1 MTSAYCSR
9 YRSRSHGS
17 AVRRRRRRGWF
28 TLPAQ
33 LLPPF
38 HFSRPVSAMFGAPE
52 EDDADFLSPASGAR
66 LASLFGLDQTV
77 SSLGNE
83 FFQFT
88 APKQPKKSQTAAG
101 QAQKAPVAPA
111 APAVLVAT
119 AVLAYRYT
127 NGQYLKQG
135 KYGAAVVG
143 NHAAKEYRILLYIS
157 QQQQITAARIHPGFV
172 LTVQPNNYST
182 FYDDQRQNWSI
193 MFESEKAAMDF
204 SKQVCIAKCNSS
216 PGLDSV
222 LYQDLLLGE
231 GQAVEAGDS
240 LEVAYTGWLFQNNGL
255 GQVFDSNVN
264 KDKLLRLKLG
274 SGKVIKGWEEGMMG
288 MKKGGRRYL
297 IIPPAWAYGAQGV
310 AGRVP
315 PDSTLVFEVEVR
327 RVKLAKECS
336 GSDGLSVSSRDS
348 PAPSPVPSSDGF
360 SADTGLLPPS
370 TIPPKPGEPAVR
382 AKSNSIS
389 EQLANP
395 DVAKAKLISR
405 MAKMGQPMLP
415 FLAGTAGSQ
424 LDSSD
429 SEIEDPN
436 ALRGTNQPVAS
447 SSVRPSQPSQAV
459 LPTVSTQVPQASGAA
474 PSVSS
479 AAALIPA
486 TIQPSAALPG
496 GAQAFQAYPG
506 MTFAYPQTAASA
518 SQLQPVGQ
526 MYPAPYQA
534 PGDVTSFLMTEA
546 RQHNTEIRL
555 AVSKVVD
562 KMDHLAAKVEELK
575 KQHSAT
581 SSLLPG
587 ISSVTMEASLIMSNI
602 QRIIQ
607 ENERLKQE
615 IFEKSSRI
623 EEQNEKISEL
633 IERNQ
638 RYVEQSNLLMEQRN
652 HSLQTTNENTQAR
665 VLHAEQEKAK
675 VAEELAAATAQ
686 VSQLQLELT
695 AHQKQEMALRQ
706 QLSAAVQEAERH
718 EAQLNK
724 LQAQVAELQ
733 EASEDSQSRFKAE
746 KQSRKQLDMKITAL
760 EEELT
765 DLKVEKETLERNL
778 AERKKKSLSER
789 AQAEEEMEE
798 IRRSYQQELDKLRQ
812 LLKKA
817 RTSTDQAA
825 AEQLS
830 LIQAELES
838 QWEAKCERA
847 LASAKEQ
854 HVRQYQEV
862 CEHRDS
868 LQQQL
873 AQLEEKL
880 TALKHSK
887 KAEEQKLA
895 EVQQRLE
902 ELEPLQEKVSALQA
916 DAVELKARYEE
927 RIRALERGQEGSSPA
942 DFTEEV
948 KKIMNSVFQSL
959 RGEFE
964 LDETY
969 SGRTVLGVVMNTIK
983 TVTLQLLNRQQEKP
997 DPDSEKEESGT
1008 GAERQEGSPGAKTN
1022 HEEPMQNSPAQS
1034 VALPADPGETPT
1046 GSMVSEQEDNSAP
1059 LLARPGT
1066 PEGEQESWSK
1076 EEKIEEEHLCP
1087 TAKSH
1092 LDPEEGPLPAGQP
1105 VPEVQQRQEGNPLG
1119 EAEPEHSP
1127 SRGSL
1132 QAEVAEPSVPE
1143 AKPGEADVAAL
1154 PTNAAAEQ
1162 KAEEAVGGL
1171 EPPPLNGE
1179 EGSGSDPWDG
1189 AGSEKDRSASV
1200 SSPAELG
1207 SAGTRETPGQQGL
1220 GSSPRQKDSSLFED
1234 DNFFETA
1241 SPKPLKPQVPSEEED
1256 EEEVSMKGRP
1266 PPAPLFGDDDDDDLD
1281 WLG

>member
-1 MTSAYCSR
+1 
-9 YRSRSHGS
+9 
-17 AVRRRRRRGWF
+17 
-28 TLPAQ
+28 
-33 LLPPF
+33 
-38 HFSRPVSAMFGAPE
+38 MFGAAVAD

-66 LASLFGLDQTV
+66 LASLFGLDQTA
-77 SSLGNE
+77 SSHGNE
-83 FFQFT
+83 FFQYT
-88 APKQPKKSQTAAG
+88 APKQPKKGQTAAAA
-101 QAQKAPVAPA
+101 QAVQKAPA
-111 APAVLVAT
+111 APAASGAPSVFTAT
-119 AVLAYRYT
+119 AVHAYRYT

-143 NHAAKEYRILLYIS
+143 NHVTKEYRILLYIS
-157 QQQQITAARIHPGFV
+157 QQQQITTARIHPGFI

-216 PGLDSV
+216 PALDSV
-222 LYQDLLLGE
+222 LYQDLVLGE
-231 GQAVEAGDS
+231 GQGVEVGDS
-240 LEVAYTGWLFQNNGL
+240 LEIAYVGWLFQNHGL

-315 PDSTLVFEVEVR
+315 PDSTLVFEVEIK
-327 RVKLAKECS
+327 RVKLVKECS
-336 GSDGLSVSSRDS
+336 GSDGQSASSRDS
-348 PAPSPVPSSDGF
+348 PAPSPVPNSDGF

-436 ALRGTNQPVAS
+436 TLRGTVQPVAS
-447 SSVRPSQPSQAV
+447 SSMRPLQPAHAV
-459 LPTVSTQVPQASGAA
+459 LPTVSAQVPQAAGST
-474 PSVSS
+474 PPVSS
-479 AAALIPA
+479 AALIPA
-486 TIQPSAALPG
+486 TIQPHSALPG
-496 GAQAFQAYPG
+496 GAQGFQAYPG
-506 MTFAYPQTAASA
+506 MAFAYTQTAASA

-526 MYPAPYQA
+526 MYPTPYQA
-534 PGDVTSFLMTEA
+534 PGDVTSFLMAEA
-546 RQHNTEIRL
+546 RQHNTEIRM
-555 AVSKVVD
+555 AISKVVD
-562 KMDHLAAKVEELK
+562 KMDHLAATVEELK
-575 KQHSAT
+575 KQNAGN
-581 SSLLPG
+581 SSSLPG
-587 ISSVTMEASLIMSNI
+587 ISSVTMEASMIMSNI

-615 IFEKSSRI
+615 IFEKSGRI

-695 AHQKQEMALRQ
+695 AHQKKEMDLRK
-706 QLSAAVQEAERH
+706 QLSAALQEAERH
-718 EAQLNK
+718 ETQLSK
-724 LQAQVAELQ
+724 LQAQLAELQ
-733 EASEDSQSRFKAE
+733 EASEDTQTRFKAE

-778 AERKKKSLSER
+778 SERKKKSLSER

-830 LIQAELES
+830 LLQAEMES
-838 QWEAKCERA
+838 QWEAKCERT

-862 CEHRDS
+862 CEQRDS
-868 LQQQL
+868 LQQQVS
-873 AQLEEKL
+873 QLEEKL
-880 TALKHSK
+880 AALKHSK
-887 KAEEQKLA
+887 KAEEQKLS
-895 EVQQRLE
+895 EFQQRLE
-902 ELEPLQEKVSALQA
+902 QLEPIKEKYLTLQSDIVA
-916 DAVELKARYEE
+916 LKARYEE
-927 RIRALERGQEGSSPA
+927 RIQDLEKDQAGSSPA

-948 KKIMNSVFQSL
+948 KKIMNGVFQSL

-964 LDETY
+964 LEETY

-983 TVTLQLLNRQQEKP
+983 TVTLQLLSRQQEKA
-997 DPDSEKEESGT
+997 DHDSRKEDSGT
-1008 GAERQEGSPGAKTN
+1008 GAVRQEGLPGAKTD
-1022 HEEPMQNSPAQS
+1022 HKEPMQHSAAQS
-1034 VALPADPGETPT
+1034 AAFPADPGEATT
-1046 GSMVSEQEDNSAP
+1046 GSTVSDQEGESAP
-1059 LLARPGT
+1059 LSARPRT
-1066 PEGEQESWSK
+1066 PE
-1076 EEKIEEEHLCP
+1076 EKQAAQSSVALEDEKVQGEHLSS
-1087 TAKSH
+1087 TAESY
-1092 LDPEEGPLPAGQP
+1092 LGPDREPMLAGQP
-1105 VPEVQQRQEGNPLG
+1105 VPEVDEDVVPAARRQESSPTSK
-1119 EAEPEHSP
+1119 AETEDSP
-1127 SRGSL
+1127 SRVSL
-1132 QAEVAEPSVPE
+1132 QAEAAEPSVLE
-1143 AKPGEADVAAL
+1143 AKPGEAGGAVL
-1154 PTNAAAEQ
+1154 LEEPTAEQ
-1162 KAEEAVGGL
+1162 KAEEPVGGL

-1179 EGSGSDPWDG
+1179 AENCTDPSDG
-1189 AGSEKDRSASV
+1189 GGSEKEPASLPNAAEQSSAII
-1200 SSPAELG
+1200 G
-1207 SAGTRETPGQQGL
+1207 ETPGQPEG
-1220 GSSPRQKDSSLFED
+1220 GSSHRQKDPSLFED

-1241 SPKPLKPQVPSEEED
+1241 SPKPLKPRVPSEEED

>member
-1 MTSAYCSR
+1 
-9 YRSRSHGS
+9 
-17 AVRRRRRRGWF
+17 
-28 TLPAQ
+28 
-33 LLPPF
+33 
-38 HFSRPVSAMFGAPE
+38 MFGAAE

-77 SSLGNE
+77 SSHGNE
-83 FFQFT
+83 FFQYT
-88 APKQPKKSQTAAG
+88 APKQPKKGQTAAAG
-101 QAQKAPVAPA
+101 QPAPKGPVAPA
-111 APAVLVAT
+111 ASGAPSVFMAT
-119 AVLAYRYT
+119 AVHAYRYT

-143 NHAAKEYRILLYIS
+143 NHATKEYRILLYIS
-157 QQQQITAARIHPGFV
+157 RQQQIATARIHPGFT

-216 PGLDSV
+216 PVFDSV

-231 GQAVEAGDS
+231 GQGVEGGDS
-240 LEVAYTGWLFQNNGL
+240 LEIAYTGWLFQNNGI

-288 MKKGGRRYL
+288 MKKGGRRCL

-327 RVKLAKECS
+327 RVKLVKEGS
-336 GSDGLSVSSRDS
+336 GSDGQSVSSRDS
-348 PAPSPVPSSDGF
+348 PAPSPVPNSDGF
-360 SADTGLLPPS
+360 SADPVLLPPS

-436 ALRGTNQPVAS
+436 TLRGTAQPVAS
-447 SSVRPSQPSQAV
+447 SPMRPSQPAHAV
-459 LPTVSTQVPQASGAA
+459 LPAVSTQVPQAPGST
-474 PSVSS
+474 PLVSS
-479 AAALIPA
+479 AALIPA
-486 TIQPSAALPG
+486 SVPPHSAVPG
-496 GAQAFQAYPG
+496 GSQGFQAYTG
-506 MTFAYPQTAASA
+506 MAFAYPQTTASA

-546 RQHNTEIRL
+546 RQHNTEIRM

-575 KQHSAT
+575 KQNTGNSL
-581 SSLLPG
+581 LLPG
-587 ISSVTMEASLIMSNI
+587 ISSVTMEASMIMSNI

-652 HSLQTTNENTQAR
+652 HSLQATNENTQAR

-686 VSQLQLELT
+686 VSHLQLELT
-695 AHQKQEMALRQ
+695 AHQKKEMDLRK
-706 QLSAAVQEAERH
+706 QLSAALQEAERH
-718 EAQLNK
+718 EVQLNK
-724 LQAQVAELQ
+724 LQGQLAELQ
-733 EASEDSQSRFKAE
+733 EASEDTQTRFKAE
-746 KQSRKQLDMKITAL
+746 KQSRRHLDMKITAL

-765 DLKVEKETLERNL
+765 DLKVEKEALERNL
-778 AERKKKSLSER
+778 AERKKKSLTER

-798 IRRSYQQELDKLRQ
+798 IRKSYQQELDKLRQ

-838 QWEAKCERA
+838 QWETKCERT

-862 CEHRDS
+862 CEQRDS
-868 LQQQL
+868 LQEKVS
-873 AQLEEKL
+873 QLEEKL
-880 TALKHSK
+880 GTLKHSK
-887 KAEEQKLA
+887 EEEEQKLS
-895 EVQQRLE
+895 ELQQRLE
-902 ELEPLQEKVSALQA
+902 QLEPVKEKYSALQS
-916 DAVELKARYEE
+916 DIVVLKAGYEE
-927 RIRALERGQEGSSPA
+927 RIQELVKNQDRSLPA
-942 DFTEEV
+942 DFVEEV
-948 KKIMNSVFQSL
+948 KKIMNGVFQSL

-964 LDETY
+964 LEESY

-983 TVTLQLLNRQQEKP
+983 TVTLQLLHRQQERQEH
-997 DPDSEKEESGT
+997 DSKAEGSGT
-1008 GAERQEGSPGAKTN
+1008 GAGEQEESLGAQ
-1022 HEEPMQNSPAQS
+1022 EDRGEPIQHSPAQS
-1034 VALPADPGETPT
+1034 ATCPDDPGDVTT
-1046 GSMVSEQEDNSAP
+1046 GSIVSDQEGESAALAARPRTPEEEQATQSSGVSE
-1059 LLARPGT
+1059 
-1066 PEGEQESWSK
+1066 
-1076 EEKIEEEHLCP
+1076 EEKALGVHGEH
-1087 TAKSH
+1087 SSSG
-1092 LDPEEGPLPAGQP
+1092 PESCLNPDEGLLLAGQP
-1105 VPEVQQRQEGNPLG
+1105 VPCVDEDFALPEQKEESGSIRI
-1119 EAEPEHSP
+1119 AENGFSP
-1127 SRGSL
+1127 SGVSL
-1132 QAEVAEPSVPE
+1132 QAEA
-1143 AKPGEADVAAL
+1143 GEASVLETKPREVDVAML
-1154 PTNAAAEQ
+1154 PEKQAVE
-1162 KAEEAVGGL
+1162 KAEELVGDL
-1171 EPPPLNGE
+1171 EPPPLNSEGGSCTGTSDGDSFE
-1179 EGSGSDPWDG
+1179 EP
-1189 AGSEKDRSASV
+1189 ASV
-1200 SSPAELG
+1200 SSAEEKS
-1207 SAGTRETPGQQGL
+1207 SAIIRETPGHQDL

-1234 DNFFETA
+1234 DNFFKTA
-1241 SPKPLKPQVPSEEED
+1241 SHKPLKPRVPSEEED

>member
-1 MTSAYCSR
+1 
-9 YRSRSHGS
+9 
-17 AVRRRRRRGWF
+17 
-28 TLPAQ
+28 
-33 LLPPF
+33 
-38 HFSRPVSAMFGAPE
+38 MFGAE

-77 SSLGNE
+77 SSHGNE
-83 FFQFT
+83 FFQYT
-88 APKQPKKSQTAAG
+88 APKQPKKGQTAAG
-101 QAQKAPVAPA
+101 QAAQKAPVAPA
-111 APAVLVAT
+111 ASGAPSVFVAT
-119 AVLAYRYT
+119 AVHAYRYT
-127 NGQYLKQG
+127 NGRYLKQG

-143 NHAAKEYRILLYIS
+143 NHATKEYRILLYIS
-157 QQQQITAARIHPGFV
+157 QQQQIATARIHPGFI
-172 LTVQPNNYST
+172 LTVQPNNYSA
-182 FYDDQRQNWSI
+182 FYDDERQNWSI

-216 PGLDSV
+216 PVLDSV

-231 GQAVEAGDS
+231 GQGVEAGDS
-240 LEVAYTGWLFQNNGL
+240 LEIAYTGWLFQNNGL

-327 RVKLAKECS
+327 RVKLVKECS
-336 GSDGLSVSSRDS
+336 GSDGHSVSSRDS
-348 PAPSPVPSSDGF
+348 PAPSPVPNSDGF

-436 ALRGTNQPVAS
+436 TLRGTAQPVAS
-447 SSVRPSQPSQAV
+447 SSTRQSQPAHAV
-459 LPTVSTQVPQASGAA
+459 LPTVSTQVPQASGST
-474 PSVSS
+474 PPVSS
-479 AAALIPA
+479 AALIPA
-486 TIQPSAALPG
+486 TIQPHSAVPG
-496 GAQAFQAYPG
+496 GAQGFQAYPG
-506 MTFAYPQTAASA
+506 MAFAYTQTAASA

-526 MYPAPYQA
+526 MYPTPYQA

-546 RQHNTEIRL
+546 RQHNTEIRM

-575 KQHSAT
+575 KQNT
-581 SSLLPG
+581 GNSSLLPG
-587 ISSVTMEASLIMSNI
+587 ISSVTMETSMIMSNI

-665 VLHAEQEKAK
+665 VLHAEQEKHMLPVDRGWDQAK

-695 AHQKQEMALRQ
+695 AHQKKEMDLRK
-706 QLSAAVQEAERH
+706 QLSAALQEAERH
-718 EAQLNK
+718 ETQLNK
-724 LQAQVAELQ
+724 LQAQLAELQ
-733 EASEDSQSRFKAE
+733 EASEDTRTRFKAE

-765 DLKVEKETLERNL
+765 DLKVEKDTLERNL

-798 IRRSYQQELDKLRQ
+798 IRRSHQQELDKLRQ

-838 QWEAKCERA
+838 QWEAKCERT

-862 CEHRDS
+862 CEQRDS

-873 AQLEEKL
+873 SQLEEKL
-880 TALKHSK
+880 AALKHSK
-887 KAEEQKLA
+887 KAEEQKLS
-895 EVQQRLE
+895 EFQQRLE
-902 ELEPLQEKVSALQA
+902 QLEPIKEKYSALQS
-916 DAVELKARYEE
+916 DTVVLKARYEE
-927 RIRALERGQEGSSPA
+927 RIRDLEKDQDRSSPA

-948 KKIMNSVFQSL
+948 KKIMNGVFQSL

-964 LDETY
+964 LEEIY

-983 TVTLQLLNRQQEKP
+983 TVTLQLLSRQQEKP
-997 DPDSEKEESGT
+997 DHDSKKEESGT
-1008 GAERQEGSPGAKTN
+1008 GAARREGSPGTKTD
-1022 HEEPMQNSPAQS
+1022 HEEPMRHSPAQS
-1034 VALPADPGETPT
+1034 VAFPAGPGEAPT
-1046 GSMVSEQEDNSAP
+1046 GSTVSDQEGESAP
-1059 LLARPGT
+1059 LSARPRT
-1066 PEGEQESWSK
+1066 PEEEQATQSSGVSE
-1076 EEKIEEEHLCP
+1076 EEKVQGEHLSSVAESC
-1087 TAKSH
+1087 
-1092 LDPEEGPLPAGQP
+1092 LDPDKGPVLAGQP
-1105 VPEVQQRQEGNPLG
+1105 VPKVDEDFVPAEQRQESSPVRK
-1119 EAEPEHSP
+1119 AETERSP
-1127 SRGSL
+1127 SRVSL
-1132 QAEVAEPSVPE
+1132 QAEVAEPSVLE
-1143 AKPGEADVAAL
+1143 AKPGEADVAVL
-1154 PTNAAAEQ
+1154 PEKPAAEQ
-1162 KAEEAVGGL
+1162 KAEEPVGGL

-1179 EGSGSDPWDG
+1179 GGNCADPSDG
-1189 AGSEKDRSASV
+1189 ASSEKEPASV
-1200 SSPAELG
+1200 SNTAEPS
-1207 SAGTRETPGQQGL
+1207 SAIIRETPGQQEV

-1241 SPKPLKPQVPSEEED
+1241 SHKPVKPRVSSEEED

>member
-1 MTSAYCSR
+1 
-9 YRSRSHGS
+9 
-17 AVRRRRRRGWF
+17 
-28 TLPAQ
+28 
-33 LLPPF
+33 
-38 HFSRPVSAMFGAPE
+38 MFGAVAAAE

-77 SSLGNE
+77 SSHGNE
-83 FFQFT
+83 FFQYT
-88 APKQPKKSQTAAG
+88 APKQPKKGQTAAG
-101 QAQKAPVAPA
+101 QAAQKAPLAPA
-111 APAVLVAT
+111 ASGAPSVFMAT
-119 AVLAYRYT
+119 AVHAYRYT

-143 NHAAKEYRILLYIS
+143 NHATKEYRILLYIS
-157 QQQQITAARIHPGFV
+157 QQQQIATARIHPGFI

-216 PGLDSV
+216 PVLDSV

-231 GQAVEAGDS
+231 GQGVEGGDS
-240 LEVAYTGWLFQNNGL
+240 LEIAYTGWLFQNNGL

-327 RVKLAKECS
+327 RVKLVKECS
-336 GSDGLSVSSRDS
+336 GSDGQSVSSRDS
-348 PAPSPVPSSDGF
+348 PAPSPVPNSDGF

-436 ALRGTNQPVAS
+436 TLRGTAQPVAS
-447 SSVRPSQPSQAV
+447 SSVRPSQPAHAV
-459 LPTVSTQVPQASGAA
+459 LPTVSTQVPQASGST
-474 PSVSS
+474 PPVSS
-479 AAALIPA
+479 AALIPA
-486 TIQPSAALPG
+486 TIQPHSALPG
-496 GAQAFQAYPG
+496 GAQGFQAYPG
-506 MTFAYPQTAASA
+506 MAFAYPQTAASA

-526 MYPAPYQA
+526 MYPTPYQA

-546 RQHNTEIRL
+546 RQHNTEIRM

-575 KQHSAT
+575 KQNT
-581 SSLLPG
+581 GNGSLLPG
-587 ISSVTMEASLIMSNI
+587 ISSVTMEASMIMSNI

-695 AHQKQEMALRQ
+695 AHEKKEMDLRK
-706 QLSAAVQEAERH
+706 QLSAALQEAERH
-718 EAQLNK
+718 ETQLNK
-724 LQAQVAELQ
+724 LQAQLAGSVTRVSKKDIDALKCLKELQ
-733 EASEDSQSRFKAE
+733 EASEDTQTRFKAE
-746 KQSRKQLDMKITAL
+746 KQSRKQLDLKITAL

-838 QWEAKCERA
+838 QWEARCERT

-862 CEHRDS
+862 CEQRDS
-868 LQQQL
+868 LQQQVS
-873 AQLEEKL
+873 QLEEKL
-880 TALKHSK
+880 ATLKQLK
-887 KAEEQKLA
+887 KAEEQKLS
-895 EVQQRLE
+895 EFQQRLE
-902 ELEPLQEKVSALQA
+902 QLEPIKEKYSALQS
-916 DAVELKARYEE
+916 DIVVLKGHYEK
-927 RIRALERGQEGSSPA
+927 RIRDLEKDQDGSSSA

-948 KKIMNSVFQSL
+948 KKIMNGVFQSL

-964 LDETY
+964 LEETY

-983 TVTLQLLNRQQEKP
+983 TVTLQLLNRQHEKL
-997 DPDSEKEESGT
+997 DHDSKKEESRT
-1008 GAERQEGSPGAKTN
+1008 GAARQEGSPGAKTD
-1022 HEEPMQNSPAQS
+1022 HEEPVQHSPAQC
-1034 VALPADPGETPT
+1034 VAFPADPGEAAT
-1046 GSMVSEQEDNSAP
+1046 GSMVSDQEGESAP
-1059 LLARPGT
+1059 LSARPRT
-1066 PEGEQESWSK
+1066 PEEEQVTQSSGMSE
-1076 EEKIEEEHLCP
+1076 EEKVQGEHLSS
-1087 TAKSH
+1087 TAESS
-1092 LDPEEGPLPAGQP
+1092 LDPDKGPVLAGQP
-1105 VPEVQQRQEGNPLG
+1105 VPEVDENFVPAKQRQESSPIR
-1119 EAEPEHSP
+1119 EAETEHSP
-1127 SRGSL
+1127 SRVSL
-1132 QAEVAEPSVPE
+1132 QAEVAEPSAVE
-1143 AKPGEADVAAL
+1143 AKPREADVAVL
-1154 PTNAAAEQ
+1154 PEKPAAEQ
-1162 KAEEAVGGL
+1162 KAEEPVGGL

-1179 EGSGSDPWDG
+1179 GGKCTDPSGG
-1189 AGSEKDRSASV
+1189 ASSEEPASV
-1200 SSPAELG
+1200 SNTAELS
-1207 SAGTRETPGQQGL
+1207 SAIMRETPGQQKL

-1241 SPKPLKPQVPSEEED
+1241 SCKPLKPRVPSEEED

>member
-1 MTSAYCSR
+1 
-9 YRSRSHGS
+9 
-17 AVRRRRRRGWF
+17 
-28 TLPAQ
+28 
-33 LLPPF
+33 
-38 HFSRPVSAMFGAPE
+38 MFGAAE
-52 EDDADFLSPASGAR
+52 EDDADFLAPGGGAR

-77 SSLGNE
+77 SSQGNE
-83 FFQFT
+83 FFQYT
-88 APKQPKKSQTAAG
+88 APKQPKKGQAAAG
-101 QAQKAPVAPA
+101 QAAQKAPVAPA
-111 APAVLVAT
+111 ASGAPSVFVAT
-119 AVLAYRYT
+119 AVHAYRYT

-143 NHAAKEYRILLYIS
+143 NHATKEYRILLYIS
-157 QQQQITAARIHPGFV
+157 QQQQIASARIHPGFV

-204 SKQVCIAKCNSS
+204 GKQVCIAKCNSS
-216 PGLDSV
+216 PVLDSV

-231 GQAVEAGDS
+231 GQGVEGGDS
-240 LEVAYTGWLFQNNGL
+240 LEIAYTGWLFQNNGL
-255 GQVFDSNVN
+255 GQVFDSNIN

-274 SGKVIKGWEEGMMG
+274 SGKVIKGWEEGMVG

-297 IIPPAWAYGAQGV
+297 IIPPAWAYGTQGV
-310 AGRVP
+310 SGRVP

-327 RVKLAKECS
+327 RVKLVKEGS
-336 GSDGLSVSSRDS
+336 GSDGQSASSRDS
-348 PAPSPVPSSDGF
+348 PAPSPVPNSDGF
-360 SADTGLLPPS
+360 SADTALLPPS

-395 DVAKAKLISR
+395 NVAKAKLISR

-436 ALRGTNQPVAS
+436 TQRGASQPVAS
-447 SSVRPSQPSQAV
+447 SSMRPSQPAHAV
-459 LPTVSTQVPQASGAA
+459 LPTVSPQVPQASGSM
-474 PSVSS
+474 PPVSS
-479 AAALIPA
+479 AALIPA
-486 TIQPSAALPG
+486 TIQPHSVLPG
-496 GAQAFQAYPG
+496 GAQGFQPYPG
-506 MTFAYPQTAASA
+506 MPLAYPQTATSA

-526 MYPAPYQA
+526 LYPTPYQA

-546 RQHNTEIRL
+546 RQHNTEIRM

-575 KQHSAT
+575 KQNAGNT
-581 SSLLPG
+581 SLLPG
-587 ISSVTMEASLIMSNI
+587 ISSVTMEASMIMSNI

-695 AHQKQEMALRQ
+695 AHKKKEMDLRK
-706 QLSAAVQEAERH
+706 QLSAALQEAERH
-718 EAQLNK
+718 ETQLNK
-724 LQAQVAELQ
+724 LQAQLAELQ
-733 EASEDSQSRFKAE
+733 EASEDTQTRFKAE
-746 KQSRKQLDMKITAL
+746 KQSRKHLDMKITAL
-760 EEELT
+760 EEELA
-765 DLKVEKETLERNL
+765 DLKVEKETLEKNL

-825 AEQLS
+825 AEQ
-830 LIQAELES
+830 AELES
-838 QWEAKCERA
+838 QWEAKCERT

-854 HVRQYQEV
+854 HARQYQEV
-862 CEHRDS
+862 CEQRDS
-868 LQQQL
+868 LQQQVS
-873 AQLEEKL
+873 QLEEKIG
-880 TALKHSK
+880 ALKHLK
-887 KAEEQKLA
+887 KAEEQKLSDL
-895 EVQQRLE
+895 QQRLE
-902 ELEPLQEKVSALQA
+902 QLEPIREKYSALQS
-916 DAVELKARYEE
+916 DVAVLKARYEE
-927 RIRALERGQEGSSPA
+927 RIQELEKHQDRSSPA

-948 KKIMNSVFQSL
+948 KKIMNGVFQSL

-964 LDETY
+964 LEETY

-983 TVTLQLLNRQQEKP
+983 TVTLQLLNKQQEKSEH
-997 DPDSEKEESGT
+997 DSKTEEPGAGRPEGSFGAKKGHEESV
-1008 GAERQEGSPGAKTN
+1008 Q
-1022 HEEPMQNSPAQS
+1022 HSPAQG
-1034 VALPADPGETPT
+1034 AACPAGPGEVST
-1046 GSMVSEQEDNSAP
+1046 GSPVCDQKGESASLVAGARMPEEEQTAQSNGVSEEEEVP
-1059 LLARPGT
+1059 
-1066 PEGEQESWSK
+1066 QESLSSRAESCLNPDK
-1076 EEKIEEEHLCP
+1076 Q
-1087 TAKSH
+1087 
-1092 LDPEEGPLPAGQP
+1092 PELAEQAVPKVDEDFVLAG
-1105 VPEVQQRQEGNPLG
+1105 QRQESSPIKK
-1119 EAEPEHSP
+1119 AETERSP
-1127 SRGSL
+1127 SRVSW
-1132 QAEVAEPSVPE
+1132 QAEVAEPSALE
-1143 AKPGEADVAAL
+1143 TGSGEVDVAVL
-1154 PTNAAAEQ
+1154 PEEASAEQ
-1162 KAEEAVGGL
+1162 KAEELVGGL
-1171 EPPPLNGE
+1171 EPPPLSS
-1179 EGSGSDPWDG
+1179 EGGNCTDLSDG
-1189 AGSEKDRSASV
+1189 ASSDQEPASV
-1200 SSPAELG
+1200 SVAERS
-1207 SAGTRETPGQQGL
+1207 SAVIREIPQQQEL
-1220 GSSPRQKDSSLFED
+1220 DSSPRQKDSSLFED
-1234 DNFFETA
+1234 DNFKTT
-1241 SPKPLKPQVPSEEED
+1241 SRKPLKPQVPSEEED

-1266 PPAPLFGDDDDDDLD
+1266 PPAPLFADDDDDDLD

>member
-1 MTSAYCSR
+1 
-9 YRSRSHGS
+9 
-17 AVRRRRRRGWF
+17 
-28 TLPAQ
+28 
-33 LLPPF
+33 
-38 HFSRPVSAMFGAPE
+38 MFGAAAAE
-52 EDDADFLSPASGAR
+52 EDDGDFLSPASGAR

-77 SSLGNE
+77 SSHGNE
-83 FFQFT
+83 FFQYT

-101 QAQKAPVAPA
+101 QAAQKAPVAPA
-111 APAVLVAT
+111 ASGAPSVFAAT

-143 NHAAKEYRILLYIS
+143 NHATKEYRLLLYIS
-157 QQQQITAARIHPGFV
+157 QQQQITTARIHPGFV
-172 LTVQPNNYST
+172 FTVQPNNYST

-193 MFESEKAAMDF
+193 MFESEKAAVDF

-216 PGLDSV
+216 PVLDSV
-222 LYQDLLLGE
+222 LSQDLLLGE
-231 GQAVEAGDS
+231 GQGAEAGDS

-315 PDSTLVFEVEVR
+315 PDSTLIFEVEVR
-327 RVKLAKECS
+327 RVKLVKDCS
-336 GSDGLSVSSRDS
+336 GSDGQSVSSRDS

-360 SADTGLLPPS
+360 PADTGLLPPS

-436 ALRGTNQPVAS
+436 TLRGTAQPVAS
-447 SSVRPSQPSQAV
+447 SSVRPAQPAHAV
-459 LPTVSTQVPQASGAA
+459 LPTVSTQVPQASGSA
-474 PSVSS
+474 PPVSS
-479 AAALIPA
+479 AALIPA
-486 TIQPSAALPG
+486 TIQPHSALPT
-496 GAQAFQAYPG
+496 GAQGFQAYPG
-506 MTFAYPQTAASA
+506 MAFAYPQTAASA

-534 PGDVTSFLMTEA
+534 PGDITSFLMTEA
-546 RQHNTEIRL
+546 RQHNTEIRM

-562 KMDHLAAKVEELK
+562 KMDHLAAKVEELR
-575 KQHSAT
+575 KQSVGN

-587 ISSVTMEASLIMSNI
+587 ISSVTMEASMIMSNI

-652 HSLQTTNENTQAR
+652 HSLQTTTENTQAR
-665 VLHAEQEKAK
+665 VLHAEQEKHMLPVDRGWDQAK

-695 AHQKQEMALRQ
+695 AHQKKEMDLRK
-706 QLSAAVQEAERH
+706 QLSAALQEAERH
-718 EAQLNK
+718 ETQLNK
-724 LQAQVAELQ
+724 LQAQLAELQ
-733 EASEDSQSRFKAE
+733 EASEDTQTRFKAE
-746 KQSRKQLDMKITAL
+746 KQSRKQLDMKISAL
-760 EEELT
+760 EEELM

-830 LIQAELES
+830 LLQAELES
-838 QWEAKCERA
+838 QWESKCERT

-854 HVRQYQEV
+854 HMRQYQEV
-862 CEHRDS
+862 CEQRDS
-868 LQQQL
+868 LQQQVS
-873 AQLEEKL
+873 QLEEKL
-880 TALKHSK
+880 AALKHSK
-887 KAEEQKLA
+887 KAEEQKLS
-895 EVQQRLE
+895 EFQQRLE
-902 ELEPLQEKVSALQA
+902 QLEPIKEKCSALQSDIVA
-916 DAVELKARYEE
+916 LKAHYEE
-927 RIRALERGQEGSSPA
+927 RIQDLEKDQAGSLPA

-948 KKIMNSVFQSL
+948 KKIMNGVFQSL

-964 LDETY
+964 LEETY

-997 DPDSEKEESGT
+997 DQDSEKEESEP
-1008 GAERQEGSPGAKTN
+1008 GAVRQEGSPGAKPD
-1022 HEEPMQNSPAQS
+1022 HDEPVQHSPAQS
-1034 VALPADPGETPT
+1034 ATFPADPEKAAT
-1046 GSMVSEQEDNSAP
+1046 GSVV
-1059 LLARPGT
+1059 PG
-1066 PEGEQESWSK
+1066 QESESALLSAHPTASEEEAVTQSRGVS
-1076 EEKIEEEHLCP
+1076 EEKIQGEHLSS
-1087 TAKSH
+1087 TAESH
-1092 LDPEEGPLPAGQP
+1092 LDPDKGPVLAGQP
-1105 VPEVQQRQEGNPLG
+1105 VPEVDEDFVPAEQGQESSPIRK
-1119 EAEPEHSP
+1119 AETERSP
-1127 SRGSL
+1127 SRVSL
-1132 QAEVAEPSVPE
+1132 QAEAVEPSVLE
-1143 AKPGEADVAAL
+1143 AKPEEADVAVL
-1154 PTNAAAEQ
+1154 PGKPAVEQ
-1162 KAEEAVGGL
+1162 KAEEPVGGL
-1171 EPPPLNGE
+1171 EPLPLNGE
-1179 EGSGSDPWDG
+1179 GGNCTDPLDG
-1189 AGSEKDRSASV
+1189 ATSEEPASASNR
-1200 SSPAELG
+1200 AELS
-1207 SAGTRETPGQQGL
+1207 SAVIRESPGQQEL
-1220 GSSPRQKDSSLFED
+1220 DSSPRQKECSLFED

-1241 SPKPLKPQVPSEEED
+1241 SQKPLKPRVLSEEED

>member
-1 MTSAYCSR
+1 
-9 YRSRSHGS
+9 
-17 AVRRRRRRGWF
+17 
-28 TLPAQ
+28 
-33 LLPPF
+33 
-38 HFSRPVSAMFGAPE
+38 MFGAAAE

-66 LASLFGLDQTV
+66 LASLFGLDQTA
-77 SSLGNE
+77 SSHGNE
-83 FFQFT
+83 FFQYT
-88 APKQPKKSQTAAG
+88 APKQPKKGQSAAAG
-101 QAQKAPVAPA
+101 QAAQKVPA
-111 APAVLVAT
+111 APAASGVPSVFMAT
-119 AVLAYRYT
+119 AVHAYRYT

-143 NHAAKEYRILLYIS
+143 SHATKEYRILLYIS
-157 QQQQITAARIHPGFV
+157 QQQQIATARIHAGFI

-193 MFESEKAAMDF
+193 MFESEKASMDF

-216 PGLDSV
+216 PVLDSV
-222 LYQDLLLGE
+222 LCQDLLLGE
-231 GQAVEAGDS
+231 GQGAEGGDS
-240 LEVAYTGWLFQNNGL
+240 LEIAYTGWLFQSNGL

-264 KDKLLRLKLG
+264 RDKLLRLKLG

-327 RVKLAKECS
+327 RVKLVKECS
-336 GSDGLSVSSRDS
+336 GSDGQSVSSRDS
-348 PAPSPVPSSDGF
+348 PAPSPVPNSDGF
-360 SADTGLLPPS
+360 SADAGLLPPS

-436 ALRGTNQPVAS
+436 TLRGTMQPVAS
-447 SSVRPSQPSQAV
+447 SSMRPSQPAHAV
-459 LPTVSTQVPQASGAA
+459 LPTVSTQVPQASGST
-474 PSVSS
+474 PPVSS
-479 AAALIPA
+479 AALIPA
-486 TIQPSAALPG
+486 TIQPHSALPG
-496 GAQAFQAYPG
+496 GAQGFQAYPG
-506 MTFAYPQTAASA
+506 MAFPYPQNAASA

-546 RQHNTEIRL
+546 RQHNTEIRM

-575 KQHSAT
+575 RQNT
-581 SSLLPG
+581 GNSSLLPG
-587 ISSVTMEASLIMSNI
+587 ISSVTMEASMIMSNI

-633 IERNQ
+633 IQRNQ

-652 HSLQTTNENTQAR
+652 QSLQTTNESTQAR

-695 AHQKQEMALRQ
+695 AHQKKEMDLRK
-706 QLSAAVQEAERH
+706 QLSAALQEAERH
-718 EAQLNK
+718 EMQLNK
-724 LQAQVAELQ
+724 LQAQLAELQ
-733 EASEDSQSRFKAE
+733 EASEDTQSRFRAE
-746 KQSRKQLDMKITAL
+746 KQSRKQLDMKMTAL

-812 LLKKA
+812 LLKRA

-830 LIQAELES
+830 LVQAELES
-838 QWEAKCERA
+838 QWEAKCERT

-854 HVRQYQEV
+854 HVREYQEV
-862 CEHRDS
+862 CEQRDS
-868 LQQQL
+868 LQQQVS
-873 AQLEEKL
+873 QLEEKL
-880 TALKHSK
+880 GALKHSK
-887 KAEEQKLA
+887 KAEEQKVS
-895 EVQQRLE
+895 EFQQRLE
-902 ELEPLQEKVSALQA
+902 QLEPIKEKYSALQS
-916 DAVELKARYEE
+916 DIVVLKARYEE
-927 RIRALERGQEGSSPA
+927 RIQDLEKDKDRSSPA

-948 KKIMNSVFQSL
+948 KKIMNGVFHSL

-964 LDETY
+964 LEETY
-969 SGRTVLGVVMNTIK
+969 SGRMVLGVVMNTIK

-997 DPDSEKEESGT
+997 DHGSKKEEPET
-1008 GAERQEGSPGAKTN
+1008 GAVRQEGSPGAKTD
-1022 HEEPMQNSPAQS
+1022 HEEPTQHSPAQS
-1034 VALPADPGETPT
+1034 GVFPADPGEVTT
-1046 GSMVSEQEDNSAP
+1046 GSMVSEQEGKSAP
-1059 LLARPGT
+1059 LSVGPRT
-1066 PEGEQESWSK
+1066 PEEEQVTQSSGVSED
-1076 EEKIEEEHLCP
+1076 EKVQGEHLSSEPESC
-1087 TAKSH
+1087 
-1092 LDPEEGPLPAGQP
+1092 LDPGKEPVLAGQP
-1105 VPEVQQRQEGNPLG
+1105 APKVDGDFIPAEQRQQSSPIRK
-1119 EAEPEHSP
+1119 AETEQSP
-1127 SRGSL
+1127 SRVSL
-1132 QAEVAEPSVPE
+1132 QTEAAEPSVLE
-1143 AKPGEADVAAL
+1143 AKPADVDVAVL
-1154 PTNAAAEQ
+1154 PEKPAVEQ
-1162 KAEEAVGGL
+1162 KAEEPVGGL

-1179 EGSGSDPWDG
+1179 GGNCTDPSDG
-1189 AGSEKDRSASV
+1189 EISEKEPSSASNTAEP
-1200 SSPAELG
+1200 SSAIVG
-1207 SAGTRETPGQQGL
+1207 ETPGQQEL
-1220 GSSPRQKDSSLFED
+1220 GSSPKQKDSSLFED

-1241 SPKPLKPQVPSEEED
+1241 SRKPLKPRVPSEEED
-1256 EEEVSMKGRP
+1256 EEESLKGRP

>member
-1 MTSAYCSR
+1 
-9 YRSRSHGS
+9 
-17 AVRRRRRRGWF
+17 
-28 TLPAQ
+28 
-33 LLPPF
+33 
-38 HFSRPVSAMFGAPE
+38 MFGAAGE
-52 EDDADFLSPASGAR
+52 EDDADFLSPASSAR

-77 SSLGNE
+77 SSHGNE
-83 FFQFT
+83 FFQYT
-88 APKQPKKSQTAAG
+88 APKQPKKGQTAAG
-101 QAQKAPVAPA
+101 PTAPKAPVAPA
-111 APAVLVAT
+111 ASGAPSVFVAT
-119 AVLAYRYT
+119 AVHAYRYT
-127 NGQYLKQG
+127 NGQYVKQG

-143 NHAAKEYRILLYIS
+143 NHATKEYRILLYIS
-157 QQQQITAARIHPGFV
+157 QQQQIATARIHPGFV

-204 SKQVCIAKCNSS
+204 SRQVCIAKWNSS
-216 PGLDSV
+216 PLLDSV
-222 LYQDLLLGE
+222 LCQDLLLGE
-231 GQAVEAGDS
+231 GQGAEGGDS

-327 RVKLAKECS
+327 RVKLVKESS
-336 GSDGLSVSSRDS
+336 GSDGQSVSSRDS
-348 PAPSPVPSSDGF
+348 PAPSPIPSSDGF

-436 ALRGTNQPVAS
+436 TLRGTAQPVAS
-447 SSVRPSQPSQAV
+447 SSGRPSQPAHAV
-459 LPTVSTQVPQASGAA
+459 LPTVSTQVPQASGST

-479 AAALIPA
+479 AALIPA
-486 TIQPSAALPG
+486 TIQPHSALPG
-496 GAQAFQAYPG
+496 GAQGFQAYPG
-506 MTFAYPQTAASA
+506 VTFAYPQTAASA

-546 RQHNTEIRL
+546 RQHNTEIRM

-575 KQHSAT
+575 KQNAGN

-587 ISSVTMEASLIMSNI
+587 ISSVTMEASMIMSNI

-675 VAEELAAATAQ
+675 VTEELAAATAQ

-695 AHQKQEMALRQ
+695 AQQKKEMDLRK
-706 QLSAAVQEAERH
+706 QLTAAAQEAERH
-718 EAQLNK
+718 ETQVSK
-724 LQAQVAELQ
+724 LQAQLAELQ
-733 EASEDSQSRFKAE
+733 EASEDTQTRFKAE

-765 DLKVEKETLERNL
+765 DLRVEKETLERNL

-838 QWEAKCERA
+838 QWEAKCDRA

-862 CEHRDS
+862 CEQRDS
-868 LQQQL
+868 LQQQVS
-873 AQLEEKL
+873 QLEEKL
-880 TALKHSK
+880 VAVKHSK
-887 KAEEQKLA
+887 KAEEQKLS
-895 EVQQRLE
+895 VFQQRLE
-902 ELEPLQEKVSALQA
+902 QLEPIKDKYSALQS
-916 DAVELKARYEE
+916 DLGMLKARYEE
-927 RIRALERGQEGSSPA
+927 RIRQLQRDQEGPSPA

-948 KKIMNSVFQSL
+948 KKIMNGVFQSL

-964 LDETY
+964 LEETY

-983 TVTLQLLNRQQEKP
+983 TVTLQLLDKQQERA
-997 DPDSEKEESGT
+997 DCDSHKEEP
-1008 GAERQEGSPGAKTN
+1008 GAGAARQEGWRGAEEN
-1022 HEEPMQNSPAQS
+1022 HAGPVRHSPAQDG
-1034 VALPADPGETPT
+1034 AFPAEPGEATA
-1046 GSMVSEQEDNSAP
+1046 GSSVSEQEGESAP
-1059 LLARPGT
+1059 LPAEPGA
-1066 PEGEQESWSK
+1066 PGDEQVTQRNVVSED
-1076 EEKIEEEHLCP
+1076 EKVQEEHLSPESCP
-1087 TAKSH
+1087 
-1092 LDPEEGPLPAGQP
+1092 GPGRAGEP
-1105 VPEVQQRQEGNPLG
+1105 VPVVDKDLVPAEPRQESSHTRK
-1119 EAEPEHSP
+1119 AETERSP
-1127 SRGSL
+1127 SRISL
-1132 QAEVAEPSVPE
+1132 QTEAAEPSVVE
-1143 AKPGEADVAAL
+1143 AKPAAADAAAL
-1154 PTNAAAEQ
+1154 PEEPAEEQ
-1162 KAEEAVGGL
+1162 KAAEPVGGL

-1179 EGSGSDPWDG
+1179 GGNCTDPPDGSSSEKEPVPVPSTAEQSSAVTRAAPGWQEGS
-1189 AGSEKDRSASV
+1189 
-1200 SSPAELG
+1200 SSPK
-1207 SAGTRETPGQQGL
+1207 R
-1220 GSSPRQKDSSLFED
+1220 KDSSLFED

-1241 SPKPLKPQVPSEEED
+1241 SHKPLKPQVPSEEED

>member
-1 MTSAYCSR
+1 
-9 YRSRSHGS
+9 
-17 AVRRRRRRGWF
+17 
-28 TLPAQ
+28 
-33 LLPPF
+33 
-38 HFSRPVSAMFGAPE
+38 MFGAAAAE

-77 SSLGNE
+77 SSHGNE
-83 FFQFT
+83 FFQYT
-88 APKQPKKSQTAAG
+88 APKQPKKGQTAAG
-101 QAQKAPVAPA
+101 QAAQKAPVAPA
-111 APAVLVAT
+111 ASGAPSVFVAT
-119 AVLAYRYT
+119 AVHAYRYT

-143 NHAAKEYRILLYIS
+143 NHATKEYRILLYVS
-157 QQQQITAARIHPGFV
+157 QQQQIATARIHPGFI
-172 LTVQPNNYST
+172 LTVQLNNYST

-216 PGLDSV
+216 PVLDSV
-222 LYQDLLLGE
+222 LCQDLLLGE
-231 GQAVEAGDS
+231 GQGVEGGDS
-240 LEVAYTGWLFQNNGL
+240 LEIAYTGWLFQNNGL
-255 GQVFDSNVN
+255 GQVFDSNIN
-264 KDKLLRLKLG
+264 KDKLLRLRLG

-327 RVKLAKECS
+327 RVKLVKECS
-336 GSDGLSVSSRDS
+336 GSDGQSVSSRDS
-348 PAPSPVPSSDGF
+348 PAPSPVPNSDGF

-370 TIPPKPGEPAVR
+370 TIPPKPGDPAVR

-436 ALRGTNQPVAS
+436 TLRGTAQPVAS
-447 SSVRPSQPSQAV
+447 SSVRPSQPAHAV
-459 LPTVSTQVPQASGAA
+459 LPTVSTQVPQASGSA

-479 AAALIPA
+479 AALIPA
-486 TIQPSAALPG
+486 TIQPHSALPG
-496 GAQAFQAYPG
+496 GAQGFQAYPG
-506 MTFAYPQTAASA
+506 MAFAYTQTAASA

-526 MYPAPYQA
+526 MYPTPYQA

-546 RQHNTEIRL
+546 RQHNTEIRM

-575 KQHSAT
+575 KQT
-581 SSLLPG
+581 TGNSSLLPG
-587 ISSVTMEASLIMSNI
+587 ISSVTMEASMIMSNI

-638 RYVEQSNLLMEQRN
+638 RCVEQSNLLMEQRN

-695 AHQKQEMALRQ
+695 AHQKKEMDLRK
-706 QLSAAVQEAERH
+706 QLSATLQEAERH
-718 EAQLNK
+718 ETQLNK
-724 LQAQVAELQ
+724 LQAQLAELQ
-733 EASEDSQSRFKAE
+733 EASEDTQTRFKAE

-765 DLKVEKETLERNL
+765 DLRVEKETLERNL

-838 QWEAKCERA
+838 QWEAKCERT

-862 CEHRDS
+862 CEQRDS
-868 LQQQL
+868 LQQQVS
-873 AQLEEKL
+873 QLEEKL
-880 TALKHSK
+880 AALKHLK
-887 KAEEQKLA
+887 KAEEHKLS
-895 EVQQRLE
+895 EFQQRLE
-902 ELEPLQEKVSALQA
+902 QLEPIKEKYSALQS
-916 DAVELKARYEE
+916 DTMVLKARYEE
-927 RIRALERGQEGSSPA
+927 RIRDLEKDQGRSSPA

-948 KKIMNSVFQSL
+948 KKIMNGVFQSL

-964 LDETY
+964 LEETY

-983 TVTLQLLNRQQEKP
+983 TVTLQLLNRQQERAEH
-997 DPDSEKEESGT
+997 DNEKEESGT
-1008 GAERQEGSPGAKTN
+1008 GAARREGSLGAEGD
-1022 HEEPMQNSPAQS
+1022 HEEPVQHSPAQG
-1034 VALPADPGETPT
+1034 AACPAGPGEATT
-1046 GSMVSEQEDNSAP
+1046 GSTVSDQDGESVP
-1059 LLARPGT
+1059 LSARPRT
-1066 PEGEQESWSK
+1066 PEEEQVTQNSVVLEDEKVQEENLSSGAES
-1076 EEKIEEEHLCP
+1076 C
-1087 TAKSH
+1087 
-1092 LDPEEGPLPAGQP
+1092 LDKGPVLAGQP
-1105 VPEVQQRQEGNPLG
+1105 VSEVDEDFVPAEQRQESSPIGK
-1119 EAEPEHSP
+1119 AKTKCSP
-1127 SRGSL
+1127 SRVSL
-1132 QAEVAEPSVPE
+1132 QAEVAEPSVLE
-1143 AKPGEADVAAL
+1143 AQRDVAVL
-1154 PTNAAAEQ
+1154 PEQPAAEP
-1162 KAEEAVGGL
+1162 KAEEPGGGL

-1179 EGSGSDPWDG
+1179 GGSCTDPSDGPS
-1189 AGSEKDRSASV
+1189 SERDPASV
-1200 SSPAELG
+1200 SNRAELG
-1207 SAGTRETPGQQGL
+1207 SASIRETPGQQEV
-1220 GSSPRQKDSSLFED
+1220 GSSPGQKDSSLFED
-1234 DNFFETA
+1234 DNFFETP
-1241 SPKPLKPQVPSEEED
+1241 SHKPLKPRVPSEEED

>member
-1 MTSAYCSR
+1 
-9 YRSRSHGS
+9 
-17 AVRRRRRRGWF
+17 
-28 TLPAQ
+28 
-33 LLPPF
+33 
-38 HFSRPVSAMFGAPE
+38 MFGAAAVE

-77 SSLGNE
+77 SSHGNE
-83 FFQFT
+83 FFQYT
-88 APKQPKKSQTAAG
+88 APKQPKKGQGAAAG
-101 QAQKAPVAPA
+101 QAAQKAPVAPA
-111 APAVLVAT
+111 ASGAPSVFVAT
-119 AVLAYRYT
+119 AVHAYRYT

-143 NHAAKEYRILLYIS
+143 NHATKEYRIILYIS
-157 QQQQITAARIHPGFV
+157 QQQQIATARIHPGFV

-204 SKQVCIAKCNSS
+204 SRQVCIAKCNSS
-216 PGLDSV
+216 PVLDSV

-231 GQAVEAGDS
+231 GQGVEGGDS
-240 LEVAYTGWLFQNNGL
+240 LEIAYTGWLFQNNGL
-255 GQVFDSNVN
+255 GQVFDSNIN
-264 KDKLLRLKLG
+264 KDKLLRLRLG

-315 PDSTLVFEVEVR
+315 PDSTLAFEVEVR
-327 RVKLAKECS
+327 RVKLAKESS
-336 GSDGLSVSSRDS
+336 GSDGQSLSSRDS
-348 PAPSPVPSSDGF
+348 PAPSPVPNSDGF
-360 SADTGLLPPS
+360 SADAGLLPPS

-415 FLAGTAGSQ
+415 FLAGTAGGQ

-436 ALRGTNQPVAS
+436 TLRGTVQPAAS
-447 SSVRPSQPSQAV
+447 SSVRPAQPAHAV
-459 LPTVSTQVPQASGAA
+459 LPTVSAQVPQASGST

-479 AAALIPA
+479 AALIPA
-486 TIQPSAALPG
+486 TIQPHSALPG
-496 GAQAFQAYPG
+496 GAQGFQAYPG
-506 MTFAYPQTAASA
+506 MAFAYTQTAASA

-526 MYPAPYQA
+526 MYPTPYQA

-546 RQHNTEIRL
+546 RQHNTEIRM

-575 KQHSAT
+575 KQTSGN

-587 ISSVTMEASLIMSNI
+587 ISSVTMEASMIMSNI

-615 IFEKSSRI
+615 IFEKSNRI

-638 RYVEQSNLLMEQRN
+638 RCVEQSNLLMEQRN

-695 AHQKQEMALRQ
+695 AHQKKEMDLRK
-706 QLSAAVQEAERH
+706 QLSAALQEAERH
-718 EAQLNK
+718 ETQLNK
-724 LQAQVAELQ
+724 LQAQLAELQ
-733 EASEDSQSRFKAE
+733 EASEDTQTRFKAE
-746 KQSRKQLDMKITAL
+746 KQSRRQLDMKITAL

-765 DLKVEKETLERNL
+765 DLRVEKETLERNL

-830 LIQAELES
+830 LLQAELES
-838 QWEAKCERA
+838 QWEAKCDRA

-854 HVRQYQEV
+854 HVRQHQEV
-862 CEHRDS
+862 CEQRDA
-868 LQQQL
+868 LQQQVS
-873 AQLEEKL
+873 QLEEKL
-880 TALKHSK
+880 TALRHLKQ
-887 KAEEQKLA
+887 AEEQKLS
-895 EVQQRLE
+895 EFQQRLE
-902 ELEPLQEKVSALQA
+902 QLEPIKEKYSALQS
-916 DAVELKARYEE
+916 DTVLLKARYEE
-927 RIRALERGQEGSSPA
+927 RIRDLEKQQDMSSPA

-964 LDETY
+964 LGDTY
-969 SGRTVLGVVMNTIK
+969 SGRTVLAVVMNTIK
-983 TVTLQLLNRQQEKP
+983 TVTLQLLTRQQERAER
-997 DPDSEKEESGT
+997 DRGKEESGT
-1008 GAERQEGSPGAKTN
+1008 GAAGQEGSPAARRD
-1022 HEEPMQNSPAQS
+1022 HEEPMQHPSAQDA
-1034 VALPADPGETPT
+1034 VCLAAPGEATAIST
-1046 GSMVSEQEDNSAP
+1046 VSGQEGDSAP
-1059 LLARPGT
+1059 LSDGPRA
-1066 PEGEQESWSK
+1066 PE
-1076 EEKIEEEHLCP
+1076 EEATQSSVVLEDEKTQEEHLSSGAESCLG
-1087 TAKSH
+1087 AEK
-1092 LDPEEGPLPAGQP
+1092 GPVLAGEP
-1105 VPEVQQRQEGNPLG
+1105 VPEVDEQRQESSPIG
-1119 EAEPEHSP
+1119 EAETERSP
-1127 SRGSL
+1127 SGASS
-1132 QAEVAEPSVPE
+1132 QAGAAEPSALE
-1143 AKPGEADVAAL
+1143 AKPGEADVALL
-1154 PTNAAAEQ
+1154 PEQSAAEQ
-1162 KAEEAVGGL
+1162 TPEEPTGGL

-1179 EGSGSDPWDG
+1179 GGSCTGALDG
-1189 AGSEKDRSASV
+1189 ASSEKDPASASNR
-1200 SSPAELG
+1200 AEPG
-1207 SAGTRETPGQQGL
+1207 SAHTRDRPGQQEM
-1220 GSSPRQKDSSLFED
+1220 GSSPRKNDSSLFED
-1234 DNFFETA
+1234 DNFFGTA
-1241 SPKPLKPQVPSEEED
+1241 SPKPLKPRAPSEEED

>member
-1 MTSAYCSR
+1 
-9 YRSRSHGS
+9 
-17 AVRRRRRRGWF
+17 
-28 TLPAQ
+28 
-33 LLPPF
+33 
-38 HFSRPVSAMFGAPE
+38 MFGAAE

-77 SSLGNE
+77 SSQGNE
-83 FFQFT
+83 FFQYT
-88 APKQPKKSQTAAG
+88 APKQPKKGQTA
-101 QAQKAPVAPA
+101 AQKAPVAPA
-111 APAVLVAT
+111 ASGAPSVFVAT
-119 AVLAYRYT
+119 AVHAYRYT

-143 NHAAKEYRILLYIS
+143 NHATKEYRILLYIS
-157 QQQQITAARIHPGFV
+157 QQQQIATARIHPGFV

-222 LYQDLLLGE
+222 LCQDLLLGE
-231 GQAVEAGDS
+231 GQGVEAGDS

-327 RVKLAKECS
+327 RVKLVKECS
-336 GSDGLSVSSRDS
+336 ASDGQSVSSRDS
-348 PAPSPVPSSDGF
+348 AAPSPVPNSDGF
-360 SADTGLLPPS
+360 SADTGGAQL
-370 TIPPKPGEPAVR
+370 KH
-382 AKSNSIS
+382 IS
-389 EQLANP
+389 LWKDGNNP
-395 DVAKAKLISR
+395 DIAKAKLISR

-429 SEIEDPN
+429 SEIEVHHQSHKCWLMPFPQREFHRKEPITI
-436 ALRGTNQPVAS
+436 ALP
-447 SSVRPSQPSQAV
+447 
-459 LPTVSTQVPQASGAA
+459 LFTVSVAKGFNDSTV
-474 PSVSS
+474 
-479 AAALIPA
+479 L
-486 TIQPSAALPG
+486 
-496 GAQAFQAYPG
+496 AYPG
-506 MTFAYPQTAASA
+506 MAFAYPQTAASA

-546 RQHNTEIRL
+546 RQHNTEIRV

-575 KQHSAT
+575 KQNAAN

-587 ISSVTMEASLIMSNI
+587 ISSVTMEASMIMSNI

-695 AHQKQEMALRQ
+695 AHQKKEMDLRK
-706 QLSAAVQEAERH
+706 QLSAALQEAERH
-718 EAQLNK
+718 ETQLNK
-724 LQAQVAELQ
+724 LQAQLAELQ
-733 EASEDSQSRFKAE
+733 EASEDTQSRFKAE

-830 LIQAELES
+830 LVQAELES

-854 HVRQYQEV
+854 HVREYQEV
-862 CEHRDS
+862 CEQRDS

-873 AQLEEKL
+873 SQLEEKY
-880 TALKHSK
+880 
-887 KAEEQKLA
+887 
-895 EVQQRLE
+895 
-902 ELEPLQEKVSALQA
+902 SALQA
-916 DAVELKARYEE
+916 DVAALRARYEE
-927 RIRALERGQEGSSPA
+927 RIRDLERHQDGSSSA

-948 KKIMNSVFQSL
+948 KKIMNGVFQSL

-964 LDETY
+964 LEEMY

-983 TVTLQLLNRQQEKP
+983 VR
-997 DPDSEKEESGT
+997 D
-1008 GAERQEGSPGAKTN
+1008 
-1022 HEEPMQNSPAQS
+1022 
-1034 VALPADPGETPT
+1034 
-1046 GSMVSEQEDNSAP
+1046 
-1059 LLARPGT
+1059 
-1066 PEGEQESWSK
+1066 
-1076 EEKIEEEHLCP
+1076 
-1087 TAKSH
+1087 
-1092 LDPEEGPLPAGQP
+1092 
-1105 VPEVQQRQEGNPLG
+1105 
-1119 EAEPEHSP
+1119 
-1127 SRGSL
+1127 
-1132 QAEVAEPSVPE
+1132 
-1143 AKPGEADVAAL
+1143 
-1154 PTNAAAEQ
+1154 
-1162 KAEEAVGGL
+1162 
-1171 EPPPLNGE
+1171 
-1179 EGSGSDPWDG
+1179 
-1189 AGSEKDRSASV
+1189 
-1200 SSPAELG
+1200 
-1207 SAGTRETPGQQGL
+1207 
-1220 GSSPRQKDSSLFED
+1220 
-1234 DNFFETA
+1234 
-1241 SPKPLKPQVPSEEED
+1241 
-1256 EEEVSMKGRP
+1256 MKGRP

>member
-1 MTSAYCSR
+1 
-9 YRSRSHGS
+9 
-17 AVRRRRRRGWF
+17 
-28 TLPAQ
+28 
-33 LLPPF
+33 
-38 HFSRPVSAMFGAPE
+38 MFGAAE
-52 EDDADFLSPASGAR
+52 EDDADFLAPGGGAR

-77 SSLGNE
+77 SSQGNE
-83 FFQFT
+83 FFQYT
-88 APKQPKKSQTAAG
+88 APKQPKKGQAAAAG
-101 QAQKAPVAPA
+101 QAAQKAPVAPA
-111 APAVLVAT
+111 ASGAPSVFVAT
-119 AVLAYRYT
+119 AVHAYRYT

-143 NHAAKEYRILLYIS
+143 NHATKEYRILLYIS
-157 QQQQITAARIHPGFV
+157 QQQQIASARIHPGFV

-204 SKQVCIAKCNSS
+204 GKQVCIAKCNSS
-216 PGLDSV
+216 PVLDSV

-231 GQAVEAGDS
+231 GQGVEGGDS
-240 LEVAYTGWLFQNNGL
+240 LEIAYTGWLFQNNGL
-255 GQVFDSNVN
+255 GQVFDSNIN

-274 SGKVIKGWEEGMMG
+274 SGKVIKGWEEGMVG

-297 IIPPAWAYGAQGV
+297 IIPPAWAYGTQGV
-310 AGRVP
+310 SGRVP

-327 RVKLAKECS
+327 RVKLVKEGS
-336 GSDGLSVSSRDS
+336 GSDGQSASSRDS
-348 PAPSPVPSSDGF
+348 PAPSPVPNSDGF
-360 SADTGLLPPS
+360 SADTALLPPS

-395 DVAKAKLISR
+395 NVAKAKLISR

-436 ALRGTNQPVAS
+436 TQRGASQPVAS
-447 SSVRPSQPSQAV
+447 SSMRPSQPAHAV
-459 LPTVSTQVPQASGAA
+459 LPTVSPQVPQASGSM
-474 PSVSS
+474 PPVSS
-479 AAALIPA
+479 AALIPA
-486 TIQPSAALPG
+486 TIQPHSVLPG
-496 GAQAFQAYPG
+496 GAQGFQPYPG
-506 MTFAYPQTAASA
+506 MPLAYPQTATSA

-526 MYPAPYQA
+526 LYPTPYQA

-546 RQHNTEIRL
+546 RQHNTEIRM

-575 KQHSAT
+575 KQNAGNT
-581 SSLLPG
+581 SLLPG
-587 ISSVTMEASLIMSNI
+587 ISSVTMEASMIMSNI

-695 AHQKQEMALRQ
+695 AHKKKEMDLRK
-706 QLSAAVQEAERH
+706 QLSAALQEAERH
-718 EAQLNK
+718 ETQLNK
-724 LQAQVAELQ
+724 LQAQLAELQ
-733 EASEDSQSRFKAE
+733 EASEDTQTRFKAE
-746 KQSRKQLDMKITAL
+746 KQSRKHLDMKITAL
-760 EEELT
+760 EEELA
-765 DLKVEKETLERNL
+765 DLKVEKETLEKNL

-825 AEQLS
+825 AEQ
-830 LIQAELES
+830 AELES
-838 QWEAKCERA
+838 QWEAKCERT

-854 HVRQYQEV
+854 HARQYQEV
-862 CEHRDS
+862 CEQRDS
-868 LQQQL
+868 LQQQVS
-873 AQLEEKL
+873 QLEEKIG
-880 TALKHSK
+880 ALKHLK
-887 KAEEQKLA
+887 KAEEQKLSDL
-895 EVQQRLE
+895 QQRLE
-902 ELEPLQEKVSALQA
+902 QLEPIREKYSALQS
-916 DAVELKARYEE
+916 DVAVLKARYEE
-927 RIRALERGQEGSSPA
+927 RIQELEKHQDRSSPA

-948 KKIMNSVFQSL
+948 KKIMNGVFQSL

-964 LDETY
+964 LEETY

-983 TVTLQLLNRQQEKP
+983 TVTLQLLNKQQEKSEH
-997 DPDSEKEESGT
+997 DSKTEEPGAGRPEGSFGAKKGHEESV
-1008 GAERQEGSPGAKTN
+1008 Q
-1022 HEEPMQNSPAQS
+1022 HSPAQG
-1034 VALPADPGETPT
+1034 AACPAGPGEVST
-1046 GSMVSEQEDNSAP
+1046 GSPVCDQKGESASLVAGARMPEEEQTAQSNGVSEEEEVP
-1059 LLARPGT
+1059 
-1066 PEGEQESWSK
+1066 QESLSSRAESCLNPDK
-1076 EEKIEEEHLCP
+1076 Q
-1087 TAKSH
+1087 
-1092 LDPEEGPLPAGQP
+1092 PELAEQAVPKVDEDFVLAG
-1105 VPEVQQRQEGNPLG
+1105 QRQESSPIKK
-1119 EAEPEHSP
+1119 AETERSP
-1127 SRGSL
+1127 SRVSW
-1132 QAEVAEPSVPE
+1132 QAEVAEPSALE
-1143 AKPGEADVAAL
+1143 TGSGEVDVAVL
-1154 PTNAAAEQ
+1154 PEEASAEQ
-1162 KAEEAVGGL
+1162 KAEELVGGL
-1171 EPPPLNGE
+1171 EPPPLSS
-1179 EGSGSDPWDG
+1179 EGGNCTDLSDG
-1189 AGSEKDRSASV
+1189 ASSDQEPASV
-1200 SSPAELG
+1200 SVAERS
-1207 SAGTRETPGQQGL
+1207 SAVIREIPQQQEL
-1220 GSSPRQKDSSLFED
+1220 DSSPRQKDSSLFED
-1234 DNFFETA
+1234 DNFKTT
-1241 SPKPLKPQVPSEEED
+1241 SRKPLKPQVPSEEED

-1266 PPAPLFGDDDDDDLD
+1266 PPAPLFADDDDDDLD

>member
-1 MTSAYCSR
+1 
-9 YRSRSHGS
+9 
-17 AVRRRRRRGWF
+17 
-28 TLPAQ
+28 
-33 LLPPF
+33 
-38 HFSRPVSAMFGAPE
+38 
-52 EDDADFLSPASGAR
+52 AR
-66 LASLFGLDQTV
+66 LATLFGLDQTP
-77 SSLGNE
+77 SGQGNE
-83 FFQFT
+83 FFQYT
-88 APKQPKKSQTAAG
+88 APKQPKKGQTVPG
-101 QAQKAPVAPA
+101 HAQKAPVAPSA
-111 APAVLVAT
+111 SGAPSVFMAT

-143 NHAAKEYRILLYIS
+143 NHATKEYRILLYIS
-157 QQQQITAARIHPGFV
+157 QQQQITSARIHPGFV
-172 LTVQPNNYST
+172 LTVQANNYST

-193 MFESEKAAMDF
+193 MFESDKAAMDF

-216 PGLDSV
+216 PGLESV
-222 LYQDLLLGE
+222 LYQDLLPGE
-231 GQAVEAGDS
+231 GQGVEAGDS
-240 LEVAYTGWLFQNNGL
+240 LEIAYTVVLKQLGNSCVVFLFSL
-255 GQVFDSNVN
+255 QVFDSNVN

-310 AGRVP
+310 TGRVP

-327 RVKLAKECS
+327 RVKLVKESS
-336 GSDGLSVSSRDS
+336 GSDALSVSSRDS
-348 PAPSPVPSSDGF
+348 AAPSPVPSSDGF

-389 EQLANP
+389 EQLAVSVNP

-415 FLAGTAGSQ
+415 FLAGTTGSQ

-436 ALRGTNQPVAS
+436 TMRGTAQPVAS
-447 SSVRPSQPSQAV
+447 SSVRPSQPAHAV

-474 PSVSS
+474 PPVSS
-479 AAALIPA
+479 AALIPA
-486 TIQPSAALPG
+486 TMQPHSALPG
-496 GAQAFQAYPG
+496 GAQGFQAYPG
-506 MTFAYPQTAASA
+506 MAFAYPQTAASA

-526 MYPAPYQA
+526 MYPAPYQGSLLSLA
-534 PGDVTSFLMTEA
+534 AAGDVTSFLMTEA

-575 KQHSAT
+575 KQSST
-581 SSLLPG
+581 NSSLLPG
-587 ISSVTMEASLIMSNI
+587 ISSVTMEASMIMSNI

-652 HSLQTTNENTQAR
+652 HSLQATNENTQAR

-695 AHQKQEMALRQ
+695 AHQKKEMELRK
-706 QLSAAVQEAERH
+706 QLSAAVQDAERH

-733 EASEDSQSRFKAE
+733 EASEDTQSRFKAE

-765 DLKVEKETLERNL
+765 DLKVEKETLEKNL

-854 HVRQYQEV
+854 HGRQYQEV
-862 CEHRDS
+862 CEQRDS
-868 LQQQL
+868 LQQQVS
-873 AQLEEKL
+873 QLEEKVKDCSPL
-880 TALKHSK
+880 LKWN
-887 KAEEQKLA
+887 
-895 EVQQRLE
+895 
-902 ELEPLQEKVSALQA
+902 A
-916 DAVELKARYEE
+916 DVVVLKTRYEE
-927 RIRALERGQEGSSPA
+927 QIQDLQRDQDGSAPA

-964 LDETY
+964 LDENY

-983 TVTLQLLNRQQEKP
+983 TVTLQLLQRQQEKA
-997 DPDSEKEESGT
+997 DGDSKKEE
-1008 GAERQEGSPGAKTN
+1008 
-1022 HEEPMQNSPAQS
+1022 
-1034 VALPADPGETPT
+1034 
-1046 GSMVSEQEDNSAP
+1046 
-1059 LLARPGT
+1059 
-1066 PEGEQESWSK
+1066 
-1076 EEKIEEEHLCP
+1076 
-1087 TAKSH
+1087 
-1092 LDPEEGPLPAGQP
+1092 
-1105 VPEVQQRQEGNPLG
+1105 
-1119 EAEPEHSP
+1119 
-1127 SRGSL
+1127 
-1132 QAEVAEPSVPE
+1132 
-1143 AKPGEADVAAL
+1143 
-1154 PTNAAAEQ
+1154 
-1162 KAEEAVGGL
+1162 
-1171 EPPPLNGE
+1171 
-1179 EGSGSDPWDG
+1179 
-1189 AGSEKDRSASV
+1189 
-1200 SSPAELG
+1200 
-1207 SAGTRETPGQQGL
+1207 
-1220 GSSPRQKDSSLFED
+1220 
-1234 DNFFETA
+1234 
-1241 SPKPLKPQVPSEEED
+1241 
-1256 EEEVSMKGRP
+1256 
-1266 PPAPLFGDDDDDDLD
+1266 
-1281 WLG
+1281 

>member
-1 MTSAYCSR
+1 M
-9 YRSRSHGS
+9 
-17 AVRRRRRRGWF
+17 AVQMPLETNR
-28 TLPAQ
+28 TL
-33 LLPPF
+33 
-38 HFSRPVSAMFGAPE
+38 
-52 EDDADFLSPASGAR
+52 ADMDCAR

-77 SSLGNE
+77 SSHGNE
-83 FFQFT
+83 FFQYT
-88 APKQPKKSQTAAG
+88 APKQPKKAQTAAG
-101 QAQKAPVAPA
+101 PAAQKAPAASGAPS
-111 APAVLVAT
+111 VFVAT
-119 AVLAYRYT
+119 AVHAYRYT

-143 NHAAKEYRILLYIS
+143 NHATKEYRILLYIS
-157 QQQQITAARIHPGFV
+157 QQQQIATARIHPGFM

-216 PGLDSV
+216 PVLESV

-231 GQAVEAGDS
+231 GQGVEGGDS
-240 LEVAYTGWLFQNNGL
+240 LEIAYTGWLFQNHGL

-274 SGKVIKGWEEGMMG
+274 SGKVIKGWEEGMQG
-288 MKKGGRRYL
+288 MKKGGRRFL

-310 AGRVP
+310 TGRVP

-327 RVKLAKECS
+327 RVKLVKECS
-336 GSDGLSVSSRDS
+336 GSDGQSVSSRDS

-360 SADTGLLPPS
+360 SADTGLLPPT

-415 FLAGTAGSQ
+415 FLAGTAGGQ

-436 ALRGTNQPVAS
+436 TLRGTAQPVS
-447 SSVRPSQPSQAV
+447 SSSMRPSQPAHAV
-459 LPTVSTQVPQASGAA
+459 LPTVSAQVPQASVST
-474 PSVSS
+474 PPVSS
-479 AAALIPA
+479 AALIPA
-486 TIQPSAALPG
+486 TIQPHSALPG
-496 GAQAFQAYPG
+496 GAQGFQAYPG
-506 MTFAYPQTAASA
+506 MAFAYPQTAASA

-534 PGDVTSFLMTEA
+534 PGDVASFLMTEA
-546 RQHNTEIRL
+546 RQHNTEIRM

-562 KMDHLAAKVEELK
+562 KMDHLAAKVEELR
-575 KQHSAT
+575 KQST
-581 SSLLPG
+581 GNSSLLPG
-587 ISSVTMEASLIMSNI
+587 ISSVTMEASMIMSNI

-675 VAEELAAATAQ
+675 VAEELAGATAQ

-695 AHQKQEMALRQ
+695 AHQKKEMDLRK
-706 QLSAAVQEAERH
+706 QLSAALQEAERH
-718 EAQLNK
+718 EAQLNR
-724 LQAQVAELQ
+724 LQAQLAELQ
-733 EASEDSQSRFKAE
+733 EASEDTQTRFKAE
-746 KQSRKQLDMKITAL
+746 KQSRKQLDMKIAAL

-798 IRRSYQQELDKLRQ
+798 TRRSYQQELDKLRQ

-830 LIQAELES
+830 LLQAELES

-847 LASAKEQ
+847 VASAKEQ

-862 CEHRDS
+862 CEQRDS
-868 LQQQL
+868 LQQQVS
-873 AQLEEKL
+873 QLEEKL
-880 TALKHSK
+880 AALKHSK
-887 KAEEQKLA
+887 KAEEQKLS

-902 ELEPLQEKVSALQA
+902 QLEPIKEKCSALQA
-916 DAVELKARYEE
+916 ELGVLRAHSQEH
-927 RIRALERGQEGSSPA
+927 IRALQRDQDGSSPS

-964 LDETY
+964 LEETY
-969 SGRTVLGVVMNTIK
+969 SGRTVLSVVMNTIK

-997 DPDSEKEESGT
+997 DHDSKKEESGT
-1008 GAERQEGSPGAKTN
+1008 GTVRQEGSPGAKEDQ
-1022 HEEPMQNSPAQS
+1022 EEPSSAQS
-1034 VALPADPGETPT
+1034 VAFPVDSGEVTT
-1046 GSMVSEQEDNSAP
+1046 GSVVSDQEDQSTPLSDGPRTPEEEQETQSSG
-1059 LLARPGT
+1059 LLEDEKVKKEHLSSGADSCLDRDEGPVLAGHPVPGVDEDLV
-1066 PEGEQESWSK
+1066 PAEQESSPIRK
-1076 EEKIEEEHLCP
+1076 
-1087 TAKSH
+1087 
-1092 LDPEEGPLPAGQP
+1092 
-1105 VPEVQQRQEGNPLG
+1105 
-1119 EAEPEHSP
+1119 AETEHSP
-1127 SRGSL
+1127 SRVSL
-1132 QAEVAEPSVPE
+1132 QAEVAEPSVLE
-1143 AKPGEADVAAL
+1143 AKAGEADVAVL
-1154 PTNAAAEQ
+1154 PGKPAVEQ
-1162 KAEEAVGGL
+1162 KIEEPVGAL
-1171 EPPPLNGE
+1171 EPPPLNGMGGCCTDPSEGATSQE
-1179 EGSGSDPWDG
+1179 EP
-1189 AGSEKDRSASV
+1189 ASV
-1200 SSPAELG
+1200 SSTAEQS
-1207 SAGTRETPGQQGL
+1207 SAIIRETPGQQGL
-1220 GSSPRQKDSSLFED
+1220 GSSPREKDSSLFED

-1241 SPKPLKPQVPSEEED
+1241 SPKPLKPRVPSEEED

>member
-1 MTSAYCSR
+1 
-9 YRSRSHGS
+9 
-17 AVRRRRRRGWF
+17 
-28 TLPAQ
+28 
-33 LLPPF
+33 
-38 HFSRPVSAMFGAPE
+38 MFAAAE

-77 SSLGNE
+77 SSQGNE

-88 APKQPKKSQTAAG
+88 APKQPKKGQTAAG
-101 QAQKAPVAPA
+101 QAQKAPVTPA
-111 APAVLVAT
+111 ASGAPSVLVAT

-143 NHAAKEYRILLYIS
+143 NHAAKE
-157 QQQQITAARIHPGFV
+157 
-172 LTVQPNNYST
+172 VQPNNYST

-193 MFESEKAAMDF
+193 MFESEKAAVDF
-204 SKQVCIAKCNSS
+204 SKQVCIAKCNSC
-216 PGLDSV
+216 PALDSV
-222 LYQDLLLGE
+222 LCQDLLLGE
-231 GQAVEAGDS
+231 GQGVEGGDS

-274 SGKVIKGWEEGMMG
+274 SGKVIKGWEEGMLG
-288 MKKGGRRYL
+288 MKKGGRRLL

-315 PDSTLVFEVEVR
+315 PDSTLVFEVEIR

-348 PAPSPVPSSDGF
+348 SAPSPVPSSDGF
-360 SADTGLLPPS
+360 SSDTGLVPPS
-370 TIPPKPGEPAVR
+370 SIPPKPGEPAVR

-429 SEIEDPN
+429 SEIE
-436 ALRGTNQPVAS
+436 
-447 SSVRPSQPSQAV
+447 
-459 LPTVSTQVPQASGAA
+459 
-474 PSVSS
+474 
-479 AAALIPA
+479 
-486 TIQPSAALPG
+486 
-496 GAQAFQAYPG
+496 AYPG
-506 MTFAYPQTAASA
+506 VPFAYPQTAASA

-575 KQHSAT
+575 KQSTAN

-587 ISSVTMEASLIMSNI
+587 ISSVTMEASMIMSNI

-695 AHQKQEMALRQ
+695 AHQKKEMDLRK
-706 QLSAAVQEAERH
+706 QLSCAVQDAERQ

-733 EASEDSQSRFKAE
+733 EASQDTQSRFKAE
-746 KQSRKQLDMKITAL
+746 KQSRKQLDMKIAAL

-765 DLKVEKETLERNL
+765 DLRVEKETLERNL

-830 LIQAELES
+830 VIQAELES
-838 QWEAKCERA
+838 QCEAKCERA

-854 HVRQYQEV
+854 HARQCQEL
-862 CEHRDS
+862 CEQRDS
-868 LQQQL
+868 LQHQV

-887 KAEEQKLA
+887 KAEEQKLS

-902 ELEPLQEKVSALQA
+902 ELEPIQEKYSALQA
-916 DAVELKARYEE
+916 DVVVLKARYEE
-927 RIRALERGQEGSSPA
+927 RIRDLQKDQDGSSSA
-942 DFTEEV
+942 DFTEQV
-948 KKIMNSVFQSL
+948 KKIMNGVFQSV

-964 LDETY
+964 LDEMY

-983 TVTLQLLNRQQEKP
+983 TVTLQLLNKQQEKP
-997 DPDSEKEESGT
+997 EHGSENEESGT
-1008 GAERQEGSPGAKTN
+1008 GAGRQGGSPGAKT
-1022 HEEPMQNSPAQS
+1022 EYKEPLQHSPAQS
-1034 VALPADPGETPT
+1034 TAPTADPGEVTR
-1046 GSMVSEQEDNSAP
+1046 GSLESEQESQAAP
-1059 LLARPGT
+1059 HPASPRA
-1066 PEGEQESWSK
+1066 PEEEQETQSRK
-1076 EEKIEEEHLCP
+1076 VTEEETVQEEHLP
-1087 TAKSH
+1087 ATADCH
-1092 LDPEEGPLPAGQP
+1092 LDTEKGPVLAGQP
-1105 VPEVQQRQEGNPLG
+1105 APGLQQRLDSDIRK
-1119 EAEPEHSP
+1119 ADPEQGS
-1127 SRGSL
+1127 STVSL
-1132 QAEVAEPSVPE
+1132 QAEAAEPSVPGAKAGEVDE
-1143 AKPGEADVAAL
+1143 AVL
-1154 PTNAAAEQ
+1154 PAHPAVEE
-1162 KAEEAVGGL
+1162 KVEEAVGGL

-1179 EGSGSDPWDG
+1179 EGSGTDPWDG
-1189 AGSEKDRSASV
+1189 TGSEQEPASV
-1200 SSPAELG
+1200 SSRAEPG
-1207 SAGTRETPGQQGL
+1207 SAVLEETPGSQEL
-1220 GSSPRQKDSSLFED
+1220 GSSPRHTNSSLFED

>member
-1 MTSAYCSR
+1 
-9 YRSRSHGS
+9 
-17 AVRRRRRRGWF
+17 
-28 TLPAQ
+28 
-33 LLPPF
+33 
-38 HFSRPVSAMFGAPE
+38 
-52 EDDADFLSPASGAR
+52 AR

-77 SSLGNE
+77 SSHGNE
-83 FFQFT
+83 FFQYT
-88 APKQPKKSQTAAG
+88 APKQPKKGQTAAG
-101 QAQKAPVAPA
+101 QAAQKAPVAPA
-111 APAVLVAT
+111 ASGAPSVFMAT
-119 AVLAYRYT
+119 AVHAYRYT

-143 NHAAKEYRILLYIS
+143 NHATKEYRILLYIS
-157 QQQQITAARIHPGFV
+157 QQQQIATARIHPGFI

-216 PGLDSV
+216 PVLDSV

-231 GQAVEAGDS
+231 GQGVEGGDS
-240 LEVAYTGWLFQNNGL
+240 LEIAYTGWLFQNNGL

-327 RVKLAKECS
+327 RVKLVKECS
-336 GSDGLSVSSRDS
+336 GSDGQSVSSRDS
-348 PAPSPVPSSDGF
+348 PAPSPVPNSDGF

-389 EQLANP
+389 EQLAVSVNP

-436 ALRGTNQPVAS
+436 TLRGTAQPVAS
-447 SSVRPSQPSQAV
+447 SSVRPSQPAHAV
-459 LPTVSTQVPQASGAA
+459 LPTVSTQVPQASGST
-474 PSVSS
+474 PPVSS
-479 AAALIPA
+479 AALIPA
-486 TIQPSAALPG
+486 TIQPHSALPG
-496 GAQAFQAYPG
+496 GAQGFQAYPG
-506 MTFAYPQTAASA
+506 MAFAYPQTAASA

-526 MYPAPYQA
+526 MYPTPYQA

-546 RQHNTEIRL
+546 RQHNTEIRM

-575 KQHSAT
+575 KQNT
-581 SSLLPG
+581 GNGSLLPG
-587 ISSVTMEASLIMSNI
+587 ISSVTMEASMIMSNI

-695 AHQKQEMALRQ
+695 AHEKKEMDLRK
-706 QLSAAVQEAERH
+706 QLSAALQEAERH
-718 EAQLNK
+718 ETQLNK
-724 LQAQVAELQ
+724 LQAQLAELQ
-733 EASEDSQSRFKAE
+733 EASEDTQTRFKAE
-746 KQSRKQLDMKITAL
+746 KQSRKQLDLKITAL

-778 AERKKKSLSER
+778 AERKKKSVSER

-798 IRRSYQQELDKLRQ
+798 IRRSYQQERDKLRQ

-817 RTSTDQAA
+817 RISTDQAA

-838 QWEAKCERA
+838 QWEARCERT

-862 CEHRDS
+862 CEQRDS
-868 LQQQL
+868 LQQQVS
-873 AQLEEKL
+873 QLEEKVMGCSL
-880 TALKHSK
+880 LLKYQITSNCNQCASH
-887 KAEEQKLA
+887 
-895 EVQQRLE
+895 VN
-902 ELEPLQEKVSALQA
+902 EPIFVSCHLLFQ
-916 DAVELKARYEE
+916 
-927 RIRALERGQEGSSPA
+927 
-942 DFTEEV
+942 V
-948 KKIMNSVFQSL
+948 KKIMNGVFQSL

-964 LDETY
+964 LEETY

-983 TVTLQLLNRQQEKP
+983 TVTLQLLNRQQEKL
-997 DPDSEKEESGT
+997 DHDSKKEE
-1008 GAERQEGSPGAKTN
+1008 
-1022 HEEPMQNSPAQS
+1022 
-1034 VALPADPGETPT
+1034 
-1046 GSMVSEQEDNSAP
+1046 
-1059 LLARPGT
+1059 
-1066 PEGEQESWSK
+1066 
-1076 EEKIEEEHLCP
+1076 
-1087 TAKSH
+1087 
-1092 LDPEEGPLPAGQP
+1092 
-1105 VPEVQQRQEGNPLG
+1105 
-1119 EAEPEHSP
+1119 
-1127 SRGSL
+1127 
-1132 QAEVAEPSVPE
+1132 
-1143 AKPGEADVAAL
+1143 
-1154 PTNAAAEQ
+1154 
-1162 KAEEAVGGL
+1162 
-1171 EPPPLNGE
+1171 
-1179 EGSGSDPWDG
+1179 
-1189 AGSEKDRSASV
+1189 
-1200 SSPAELG
+1200 
-1207 SAGTRETPGQQGL
+1207 
-1220 GSSPRQKDSSLFED
+1220 
-1234 DNFFETA
+1234 
-1241 SPKPLKPQVPSEEED
+1241 
-1256 EEEVSMKGRP
+1256 
-1266 PPAPLFGDDDDDDLD
+1266 
-1281 WLG
+1281 

>member
-1 MTSAYCSR
+1 GWGSGVLDPAVLNGFISLSR
-9 YRSRSHGS
+9 
-17 AVRRRRRRGWF
+17 
-28 TLPAQ
+28 
-33 LLPPF
+33 
-38 HFSRPVSAMFGAPE
+38 
-52 EDDADFLSPASGAR
+52 AR

-77 SSLGNE
+77 SSQGNE

-111 APAVLVAT
+111 ASGAPSVLVAT

-143 NHAAKEYRILLYIS
+143 NHTAKEYRILLYIN
-157 QQQQITAARIHPGFV
+157 QQQQITSARIHPGFV

-193 MFESEKAAMDF
+193 MFESEKAAVDF
-204 SKQVCIAKCNSS
+204 SKQVCLAKCNSS
-216 PGLDSV
+216 PALDSV
-222 LYQDLLLGE
+222 LCQDLLLGE
-231 GQAVEAGDS
+231 GQGVEGGDS
-240 LEVAYTGWLFQNNGL
+240 LEIAYTGWLFQNNGL

-274 SGKVIKGWEEGMMG
+274 SGKVIKGWEEGMLG
-288 MKKGGRRYL
+288 MKKGGRRFL

-315 PDSTLVFEVEVR
+315 ADSTLVFEVEVR

-360 SADTGLLPPS
+360 SSDSGL
-370 TIPPKPGEPAVR
+370 
-382 AKSNSIS
+382 
-389 EQLANP
+389 NP

-429 SEIEDPN
+429 SEIEVLH
-436 ALRGTNQPVAS
+436 AQFIS
-447 SSVRPSQPSQAV
+447 SFS
-459 LPTVSTQVPQASGAA
+459 VPQASGAA

-479 AAALIPA
+479 AALIPA
-486 TIQPSAALPG
+486 TVQPHSALPG
-496 GAQAFQAYPG
+496 GAQGFQVFDLVTIISLLP
-506 MTFAYPQTAASA
+506 
-518 SQLQPVGQ
+518 L
-526 MYPAPYQA
+526 QA
-534 PGDVTSFLMTEA
+534 PGDITSFLMTEA

-575 KQHSAT
+575 KQSTAN

-587 ISSVTMEASLIMSNI
+587 ISSVTMEASMIMSNI

-695 AHQKQEMALRQ
+695 AHQKKEMELRK
-706 QLSAAVQEAERH
+706 QLSCAVQDAERQ

-733 EASEDSQSRFKAE
+733 EASQDTQSKFKAE
-746 KQSRKQLDMKITAL
+746 KQSRKQLDMKIAAL

-765 DLKVEKETLERNL
+765 DLRVEKETLERNL

-798 IRRSYQQELDKLRQ
+798 VRRSYQQELDKLRQ

-830 LIQAELES
+830 VIQAELES
-838 QWEAKCERA
+838 QCEAKCERA

-854 HVRQYQEV
+854 HARQCQEL
-862 CEHRDS
+862 CEQRDS
-868 LQQQL
+868 LQHQL
-873 AQLEEKL
+873 AQLEEKV
-880 TALKHSK
+880 K
-887 KAEEQKLA
+887 
-895 EVQQRLE
+895 
-902 ELEPLQEKVSALQA
+902 ALQA
-916 DAVELKARYEE
+916 DVVVLKARYEE
-927 RIRALERGQEGSSPA
+927 RIRDLQKDQDGSSPA
-942 DFTEEV
+942 DFTEQV
-948 KKIMNSVFQSL
+948 KKIMNGVFQSL

-964 LDETY
+964 LDELY
-969 SGRTVLGVVMNTIK
+969 SGRAVLGVVMNTIK
-983 TVTLQLLNRQQEKP
+983 VWQ
-997 DPDSEKEESGT
+997 
-1008 GAERQEGSPGAKTN
+1008 
-1022 HEEPMQNSPAQS
+1022 
-1034 VALPADPGETPT
+1034 
-1046 GSMVSEQEDNSAP
+1046 
-1059 LLARPGT
+1059 
-1066 PEGEQESWSK
+1066 
-1076 EEKIEEEHLCP
+1076 C
-1087 TAKSH
+1087 
-1092 LDPEEGPLPAGQP
+1092 
-1105 VPEVQQRQEGNPLG
+1105 
-1119 EAEPEHSP
+1119 
-1127 SRGSL
+1127 
-1132 QAEVAEPSVPE
+1132 
-1143 AKPGEADVAAL
+1143 
-1154 PTNAAAEQ
+1154 
-1162 KAEEAVGGL
+1162 
-1171 EPPPLNGE
+1171 
-1179 EGSGSDPWDG
+1179 
-1189 AGSEKDRSASV
+1189 
-1200 SSPAELG
+1200 
-1207 SAGTRETPGQQGL
+1207 
-1220 GSSPRQKDSSLFED
+1220 
-1234 DNFFETA
+1234 
-1241 SPKPLKPQVPSEEED
+1241 
-1256 EEEVSMKGRP
+1256 MKGRP

>member
-1 MTSAYCSR
+1 
-9 YRSRSHGS
+9 
-17 AVRRRRRRGWF
+17 
-28 TLPAQ
+28 
-33 LLPPF
+33 
-38 HFSRPVSAMFGAPE
+38 MFGAAE
-52 EDDADFLSPASGAR
+52 EDDADFLAPATGAR

-77 SSLGNE
+77 SSQGNE
-83 FFQFT
+83 FFQYT
-88 APKQPKKSQTAAG
+88 APKQPKKGQTAAAG
-101 QAQKAPVAPA
+101 QAAQKAPA
-111 APAVLVAT
+111 APAASGTPSVFMAT
-119 AVLAYRYT
+119 AVHAYRYT

-135 KYGAAVVG
+135 KYGAAIVG
-143 NHAAKEYRILLYIS
+143 NHATKEYRILLYIS
-157 QQQQITAARIHPGFV
+157 QQQQITTARIHPGFV
-172 LTVQPNNYST
+172 LTVQSNNYST

-193 MFESEKAAMDF
+193 MFESEKAAVDF

-216 PGLDSV
+216 PVLDSV

-231 GQAVEAGDS
+231 GQGVEAGDS
-240 LEVAYTGWLFQNNGL
+240 LEIAYTGWLFQNNGL
-255 GQVFDSNVN
+255 GQVFDSNIN
-264 KDKLLRLKLG
+264 KDKMLRLKLG

-297 IIPPAWAYGAQGV
+297 IIPPAWAYGTQGV

-327 RVKLAKECS
+327 RVKLVKEGS
-336 GSDGLSVSSRDS
+336 GSDGQSVSSRDS
-348 PAPSPVPSSDGF
+348 LAPSPVPNSDGF
-360 SADTGLLPPS
+360 SADGVLLPPS
-370 TIPPKPGEPAVR
+370 TVPPKPGEPAVR

-436 ALRGTNQPVAS
+436 SLRGAAQPVAS
-447 SSVRPSQPSQAV
+447 SSMRSSQPAHAV
-459 LPTVSTQVPQASGAA
+459 LPTVSPQAQASGSA
-474 PSVSS
+474 PPVSS
-479 AAALIPA
+479 AALIPA
-486 TIQPSAALPG
+486 TIQPHSVLPG
-496 GAQAFQAYPG
+496 GAQGFQPYPG
-506 MTFAYPQTAASA
+506 MPFAYPQTATSA

-534 PGDVTSFLMTEA
+534 PGDVTSFLMTEV

-575 KQHSAT
+575 KQNT
-581 SSLLPG
+581 GNSSLLPG
-587 ISSVTMEASLIMSNI
+587 ISSVTMEASMIMSNI

-675 VAEELAAATAQ
+675 VAEELASATAQ

-695 AHQKQEMALRQ
+695 AHQKKEMDLRK
-706 QLSAAVQEAERH
+706 QLSAALQEAERH
-718 EAQLNK
+718 ETQLNK
-724 LQAQVAELQ
+724 MQAQLAELQ
-733 EASEDSQSRFKAE
+733 EASEDTQTRFKAE
-746 KQSRKQLDMKITAL
+746 KQSRKHLDMKISAL
-760 EEELT
+760 EEELA
-765 DLKVEKETLERNL
+765 DLKVEKETLEKNL

-838 QWEAKCERA
+838 QWEAKCERT

-854 HVRQYQEV
+854 HARQYQEV
-862 CEHRDS
+862 CEQRDS
-868 LQQQL
+868 LQQQVS
-873 AQLEEKL
+873 QLEDKL
-880 TALKHSK
+880 VALKQLK
-887 KAEEQKLA
+887 KAEEQKSSEL
-895 EVQQRLE
+895 QQHLE
-902 ELEPLQEKVSALQA
+902 QLEPIKEKYSALQS
-916 DAVELKARYEE
+916 DTVILKARYEE
-927 RIRALERGQEGSSPA
+927 RIQKLEKDQDRPSPA
-942 DFTEEV
+942 NFTEEV
-948 KKIMNSVFQSL
+948 KKIMNGVFQSL
-959 RGEFE
+959 RGEFDLE
-964 LDETY
+964 ETY

-983 TVTLQLLNRQQEKP
+983 TVTLQLLSKQQERP
-997 DPDSEKEESGT
+997 EHDSKEEEESAVG
-1008 GAERQEGSPGAKTN
+1008 RPEGSLGAKTD
-1022 HEEPMQNSPAQS
+1022 HEELVQHSPARS
-1034 VALPADPGETPT
+1034 AACPADPNEVSA
-1046 GSMVSEQEDNSAP
+1046 GSMVSGHKGESAP
-1059 LLARPGT
+1059 LAAQARM
-1066 PEGEQESWSK
+1066 PEDEQAPQSSGVLEEEEVLQESLSSGA
-1076 EEKIEEEHLCP
+1076 EHCLNP
-1087 TAKSH
+1087 DKG
-1092 LDPEEGPLPAGQP
+1092 PELAEQAVPKVDEDFVVTEQKQESNPIMKAETEHGPFGL
-1105 VPEVQQRQEGNPLG
+1105 
-1119 EAEPEHSP
+1119 
-1127 SRGSL
+1127 SL
-1132 QAEVAEPSVPE
+1132 QAEIAEPSVLE
-1143 AKPGEADVAAL
+1143 TTSEEVDVAVPADKR
-1154 PTNAAAEQ
+1154 AAEQ
-1162 KAEEAVGGL
+1162 KAEEPEGGL
-1171 EPPPLNGE
+1171 EPPPLSS
-1179 EGSGSDPWDG
+1179 EGGNCTDPPDG
-1189 AGSEKDRSASV
+1189 AGSDQEPASV
-1200 SSPAELG
+1200 SNTEEKSSP
-1207 SAGTRETPGQQGL
+1207 TVREVPQQQEL
-1220 GSSPRQKDSSLFED
+1220 GSSPSQKDSSLFED
-1234 DNFFETA
+1234 DDFFKTA
-1241 SPKPLKPQVPSEEED
+1241 SLKPPKPRVPSEEED

>member
-1 MTSAYCSR
+1 
-9 YRSRSHGS
+9 
-17 AVRRRRRRGWF
+17 
-28 TLPAQ
+28 
-33 LLPPF
+33 
-38 HFSRPVSAMFGAPE
+38 MFGAVAAAE

-77 SSLGNE
+77 SSHGNE
-83 FFQFT
+83 FFQYT
-88 APKQPKKSQTAAG
+88 APKQPKKGQTAAG
-101 QAQKAPVAPA
+101 QAAQKAPLAPA
-111 APAVLVAT
+111 ASGAPSVFMAT
-119 AVLAYRYT
+119 AVHAYRYT

-143 NHAAKEYRILLYIS
+143 NHATKEYRILLYIS
-157 QQQQITAARIHPGFV
+157 QQQQIATARIHPGFI

-216 PGLDSV
+216 PVLDSV

-231 GQAVEAGDS
+231 GQGVEGGDS
-240 LEVAYTGWLFQNNGL
+240 LEIAYTGWLFQNNGL

-327 RVKLAKECS
+327 RVKLVKECS
-336 GSDGLSVSSRDS
+336 GSDGQSVSSRDS
-348 PAPSPVPSSDGF
+348 PAPSPVPNSDGF

-389 EQLANP
+389 EQLA
-395 DVAKAKLISR
+395 
-405 MAKMGQPMLP
+405 
-415 FLAGTAGSQ
+415 
-424 LDSSD
+424 
-429 SEIEDPN
+429 DPN
-436 ALRGTNQPVAS
+436 TLRGTAQPVAS
-447 SSVRPSQPSQAV
+447 SSVRPSQPAHAV
-459 LPTVSTQVPQASGAA
+459 LPTVSTQVPQASGST
-474 PSVSS
+474 PPVSS
-479 AAALIPA
+479 AALIPA
-486 TIQPSAALPG
+486 TIQPHSALPG
-496 GAQAFQAYPG
+496 GAQGFQAYPG
-506 MTFAYPQTAASA
+506 MAFAYPQTAASA

-526 MYPAPYQA
+526 MYPTPYQA

-546 RQHNTEIRL
+546 RQHNTEIRM

-575 KQHSAT
+575 KQNT
-581 SSLLPG
+581 GNGSLLPG
-587 ISSVTMEASLIMSNI
+587 ISSVTMEASMIMSNI

-695 AHQKQEMALRQ
+695 AHEKKEMDLRK
-706 QLSAAVQEAERH
+706 QLSAALQEAERH
-718 EAQLNK
+718 ETQLNK
-724 LQAQVAELQ
+724 LQAQLAELQ
-733 EASEDSQSRFKAE
+733 EASEDTQTRFKAE
-746 KQSRKQLDMKITAL
+746 KQSRKQLDLKITAL

-838 QWEAKCERA
+838 QWEARCERT

-862 CEHRDS
+862 CEQRDS
-868 LQQQL
+868 LQQQVS
-873 AQLEEKL
+873 QLEEKL
-880 TALKHSK
+880 ATLKQLK
-887 KAEEQKLA
+887 KAEEQKLS
-895 EVQQRLE
+895 EFQQRLE
-902 ELEPLQEKVSALQA
+902 QLEPIKEKYSALQS
-916 DAVELKARYEE
+916 DIVVLKGHYEK
-927 RIRALERGQEGSSPA
+927 RIRDLEKDQDGSSSA

-948 KKIMNSVFQSL
+948 KKIMNGVFQSL

-964 LDETY
+964 LEETY

-983 TVTLQLLNRQQEKP
+983 TVTLQLLNRQHEKL
-997 DPDSEKEESGT
+997 DHDSKKEESRT
-1008 GAERQEGSPGAKTN
+1008 GAARQEGSPGAKTD
-1022 HEEPMQNSPAQS
+1022 HEEPVQHSPAQC
-1034 VALPADPGETPT
+1034 VAFPADPGEAAT
-1046 GSMVSEQEDNSAP
+1046 GSMVSDQEGESAP
-1059 LLARPGT
+1059 LSARPRT
-1066 PEGEQESWSK
+1066 PEEEQVTQSSGMSE
-1076 EEKIEEEHLCP
+1076 EEKVQGEHLSS
-1087 TAKSH
+1087 TAESS
-1092 LDPEEGPLPAGQP
+1092 LDPDKGPVLAGQP
-1105 VPEVQQRQEGNPLG
+1105 VPEVDENFVPAKQRQESSPIR
-1119 EAEPEHSP
+1119 EAETEHSP
-1127 SRGSL
+1127 SRVSL
-1132 QAEVAEPSVPE
+1132 QAEVAEPSAVE
-1143 AKPGEADVAAL
+1143 AKPREADVAVL
-1154 PTNAAAEQ
+1154 PEKPAAEQ
-1162 KAEEAVGGL
+1162 KAEEPVGGL

-1179 EGSGSDPWDG
+1179 GGKCTDPSGG
-1189 AGSEKDRSASV
+1189 ASSEEPASV
-1200 SSPAELG
+1200 SNTAELS
-1207 SAGTRETPGQQGL
+1207 SAIMRETPGQQKL

-1241 SPKPLKPQVPSEEED
+1241 SCKPLKPRVPSEEED

>member
-1 MTSAYCSR
+1 
-9 YRSRSHGS
+9 
-17 AVRRRRRRGWF
+17 
-28 TLPAQ
+28 
-33 LLPPF
+33 
-38 HFSRPVSAMFGAPE
+38 MFGAAAAE

-77 SSLGNE
+77 SSHGNE
-83 FFQFT
+83 FFQYT
-88 APKQPKKSQTAAG
+88 APKQPKKGQTAAG
-101 QAQKAPVAPA
+101 QAAQKAPVAPA
-111 APAVLVAT
+111 ASGAPSVFMAT
-119 AVLAYRYT
+119 AVHAYRYT

-143 NHAAKEYRILLYIS
+143 NHATKEYRILLYIS
-157 QQQQITAARIHPGFV
+157 QQQQIATARIHPGFI

-216 PGLDSV
+216 PVLDSV

-231 GQAVEAGDS
+231 GQGVEGGDS
-240 LEVAYTGWLFQNNGL
+240 LEIAYTGWLFQNNGL

-327 RVKLAKECS
+327 RVKLVKECS
-336 GSDGLSVSSRDS
+336 GSDGQSVSSRDS
-348 PAPSPVPSSDGF
+348 PAPSPVPNSDGF

-436 ALRGTNQPVAS
+436 TLRGTAQPVAS
-447 SSVRPSQPSQAV
+447 SSVRPSQPAHAV
-459 LPTVSTQVPQASGAA
+459 LPTVSTQVPQASGST
-474 PSVSS
+474 PPVSS
-479 AAALIPA
+479 AALIPA
-486 TIQPSAALPG
+486 TIQPHSALPG
-496 GAQAFQAYPG
+496 GAQGFQAYPG
-506 MTFAYPQTAASA
+506 MAFAYPQTAASA

-526 MYPAPYQA
+526 MYPTPYQA

-546 RQHNTEIRL
+546 RQHNTEIRM

-575 KQHSAT
+575 KQNT
-581 SSLLPG
+581 GNGSLLPG
-587 ISSVTMEASLIMSNI
+587 ISSVTMEASMIMSNI

-695 AHQKQEMALRQ
+695 AHEKKEMDLRK
-706 QLSAAVQEAERH
+706 QLSAALQEAERH
-718 EAQLNK
+718 ETQLNK
-724 LQAQVAELQ
+724 LQAQLAELQ
-733 EASEDSQSRFKAE
+733 EASEDTQTRFKAE
-746 KQSRKQLDMKITAL
+746 KQSRKQLDLKITAL

-778 AERKKKSLSER
+778 AERKKKSVSER

-817 RTSTDQAA
+817 RISTDQAA

-838 QWEAKCERA
+838 QWEARCERT

-862 CEHRDS
+862 CEQRDS
-868 LQQQL
+868 LQQQVS
-873 AQLEEKL
+873 QLEEKL
-880 TALKHSK
+880 ATLKHLK
-887 KAEEQKLA
+887 KAEEQKLS
-895 EVQQRLE
+895 EFQQRLE
-902 ELEPLQEKVSALQA
+902 QLEPIKEKYSALQS
-916 DAVELKARYEE
+916 DIVVLKGRYEK
-927 RIRALERGQEGSSPA
+927 RIRDLEKDQDRSSSA

-948 KKIMNSVFQSL
+948 KKIMNGVFQSL

-964 LDETY
+964 LEETY

-983 TVTLQLLNRQQEKP
+983 TVTLQLLNRQQEKL
-997 DPDSEKEESGT
+997 DHDSKKEESRT
-1008 GAERQEGSPGAKTN
+1008 GAARQEGSPGVKTD
-1022 HEEPMQNSPAQS
+1022 HEEPVQHSPAQC
-1034 VALPADPGETPT
+1034 VAFPADPGEAAT
-1046 GSMVSEQEDNSAP
+1046 GSMVSDQEGESAP
-1059 LLARPGT
+1059 LSARPRA
-1066 PEGEQESWSK
+1066 PEEEQATQSSGMSE
-1076 EEKIEEEHLCP
+1076 EEKVQGEHLSS
-1087 TAKSH
+1087 TAESS
-1092 LDPEEGPLPAGQP
+1092 LDPDKGAVLAGQT
-1105 VPEVQQRQEGNPLG
+1105 VPEVDENFVPAEQRQESSPIR
-1119 EAEPEHSP
+1119 EAETEHSP
-1127 SRGSL
+1127 SRISL
-1132 QAEVAEPSVPE
+1132 QAEVAEPSALE
-1143 AKPGEADVAAL
+1143 AKPREADVAVL
-1154 PTNAAAEQ
+1154 PEKPAAEQ
-1162 KAEEAVGGL
+1162 KAEEPVGGL

-1179 EGSGSDPWDG
+1179 GGNCTDPLGG
-1189 AGSEKDRSASV
+1189 ASCEEPASV
-1200 SSPAELG
+1200 SNTAELS
-1207 SAGTRETPGQQGL
+1207 SAIMRETPGQQKL

-1241 SPKPLKPQVPSEEED
+1241 KASCKPLKPQVPSEEED